1 MENLEKTKIT
11 KILSTILIVILLF
24 NVFSPCLSF
33 AAYKQDGQDK
43 YNVLRVSNITKSSS
57 GNYVFYVEYAAIAD
71 TYIGSFD
78 MSLSY
83 DTSKFATARKDTGA
97 ANTSVARVTDTN
109 SDCFTFQTKTAS
121 NGSIRMLG
129 TTTDWWCATDDGDSS
144 TSFGSELSIFKV
156 YFYLL
161 DPSQWKLDGSKEI
174 TSDMISLK
182 STASSQTGYKQRI
195 AQDVDGTSPTYI
207 TDTKYLATEG
217 FAEKEKTVSSI
228 SVKTNPSK
236 TTYEHDDTI
245 NLAGGV
251 LKVTYDDNSTED
263 ISMTDSNVKITKPS
277 TGKADVNNQTITI
290 SYKGKTTTLKLNV
303 TDPVK
308 SLAVATPMTK
318 VEYNHG
324 ETFNFTGLS
333 LKATKK
339 SGATINL
346 TPSSSGVTKSETTA
360 NVNSANFT
368 KTSAEGTVPVS
379 GIQKITFTYE
389 GKTTTQSVAVND
401 TISSIALTKQ
411 PTKTVYKQGENLDL
425 TGAVVQVTLGS
436 GGKANIN
443 LPDGS
448 VTVSTYNPSTTGS
461 KQHLTVKLGTAT
473 ASNTIDVE
481 AYNYISNST
490 LVKPSKTSYKY
501 GEALDLKGGK
511 LDFTWKSGN
520 MTNASLTTDMVSGYS
535 ATKLGTQTITV
546 KYNAKYTLSD
556 GNTVTDTIT
565 KTFTISV
572 DNEAKSIEITPPSK
586 TQYNYGSKL
595 DLAGGKIS
603 VKYAD
608 GTTENVTMTADMI
621 TEDDGSTVNMSPD
634 VTSFVDNKYSK
645 TLKISYTEDE
655 ATKTVN
661 YPITIIND
669 IKSIAMHTTPTKTKY
684 NVNDTL
690 DVTNGEIKIVR
701 AVGNPEIK
709 TITSNMVSGFDSSK
723 ENTKLPLTVS
733 YTENGITKTTT
744 YNVSVED
751 TVTAVSMK
759 NTPKTDY
766 KYNEPLDLSNGTITI
781 TKGSGTKDIAITKDM
796 VSGYDPTKL
805 GKQTLTITY
814 GGKTTSYE
822 VNVKDYVTG
831 ISITPNAITGKY
843 NSELQN
849 LINDNNIMYTITY
862 AKAGAKT
869 PTALTESMVSGYN
882 KTKVTDQTLT
892 ITYQDTDI
900 ASATN
905 GQQFKANLKVSLSNP
920 TQSIVIKQKPTKT
933 EYGYGDTIDLSNGK
947 ITITKANGDTEEKA
961 LTDSSVEVTETD
973 GSAVDL
979 SKVTFGKDNTATK
992 TIKVTYDGKDTTYQI
1007 KITNKITGIKM
1018 HTTPKAQ
1025 YNVNDAL
1032 DLTTDG
1038 SNPGEILVTRQT
1050 GTPSVVSIK
1059 DSNVKVTGFD
1069 SSKENTKLPLT
1080 VSYTENGE
1088 TKTTTYD
1095 VSIKDTVTA
1104 IKISQTPKTNY
1115 KYNEELDVSTGKIKI
1130 TKGSGTTTIPMTASM
1145 VTGYDKTKLGDQEL
1159 TVTYGGKTEKYKVNV
1174 KDYVTGISINPSSIT
1189 GKYGTELEKIINDN
1203 DIIYTVTY
1211 AKAGAKSP
1219 KALTESMV
1227 AGYNKTSLTAQ
1238 NLTVT
1243 YTDQDTNS
1251 YTNGKTFTTNLSV
1264 KLENEISKVTITP
1277 PTKTE
1282 YNHGDQIDL
1291 TGGKITV
1298 TYTDGTTK
1306 EEPITS
1312 ATVTEKDGG
1321 APNMSPTAAEYGSGN
1336 TVNKKLTFKYTAS
1349 NGVTG
1354 TVDYPIT
1361 IKDYIKSIT
1370 MHTTPTKT
1378 KYNVNDLLDVTN
1390 GEIKI
1395 IRASGKAEIKELT
1408 EEMVSGF
1415 DSSKENTKLPLTV
1428 SYTENG
1434 ITKTTTYNVSVE
1446 DTVTAVSMKNTP
1458 KTDYKYNEPLDLSNG
1473 TITITKGSGTK
1484 DIAITKDM
1492 VSGYDPTKLGKQT
1505 LTITYGGKTTSYE
1518 VNVKDYVTGISITP
1532 NAITGKYNSELQNL
1546 INDNNIMYTITY
1558 AKAGAKTPTALTESM
1573 VSGYNKTKVTDQTL
1587 TITYQDTDIAS
1598 ATNGQQFKANLKVS
1612 LSNPTQSIVIKQKP
1626 TKTEYGYGDTIDLS
1640 NGKITITK
1648 ANGDTEEK
1656 ALTDSSVE
1664 VTETDGSAVD
1674 LSKVTFGKDNTATKT
1689 IKVTYDGKD
1698 TTYQIK
1704 ITNKITGIKM
1714 HTTPKAQYNVND
1726 ALDLTTDGSN
1736 PGEILVT
1743 RQTGT
1748 PSVVSI
1754 KDSNVK
1760 VTGFDSSKENT
1771 KLPLTVSYTENGE
1784 TKTTT
1789 YDVSIKD
1796 TVTAIKISQTPKT
1809 NYKYNEELDVST
1821 GKIKITKGSGTTT
1834 IPMTASMVTGYDKTK
1849 LGDQELT
1856 VTYGGKTE
1864 KYKVNVKDY
1873 VTGISINPSSITGK
1887 YGTELEKIINDNDII
1902 YTVTYAKAGAKSPKA
1917 LTESMVA
1924 GYNKTSL
1931 TAQNLTV
1938 TYTDQDTNSYTNGK
1952 TFTTNLSVKLENEIS
1967 KVTIT
1972 PPTKTEYN
1980 HGDQI
1985 DLTGGKITVTYTD
1998 GTTKEE
2004 PITSAIVTEKDGGA
2018 PNMSPTISEYGKGNT
2033 VNKTLTLK
2041 YTAEKGVTGTVDYQ
2055 IKINDLIKTIEI
2067 KTTPTKTR
2075 YNVNEELD
2083 VTDGK
2088 INITRLSG
2096 RTEIKEITKEMVS
2109 GFDSSKENRELPLT
2123 VSCTEN
2129 GITKTTTYKVSVEDQ
2144 ITSMK
2149 IIQTP
2154 KTNYKYNEELDVSTG
2169 KIEITK
2175 GSGTTTIPITPSMVT
2190 GYDKTK
2196 LGDQELTVTYG
2207 GKTEKY
2213 KVNVKDYVTGV
2224 ILTPPTKVKY
2234 EYGEAL
2240 ELTGGNI
2247 QEVMASGAA
2256 TSPVAL
2262 TDSKV
2267 TISGYNPKQEGA
2279 QTIDVIYKGQKE
2291 QFGVIV
2297 ENNIQSI
2304 IMKNTPKTEYK
2315 YGEPLNIAGGTIE
2328 TIRSN
2333 GAKETINITTSMVT
2347 GYNPNK
2353 IGKQKITVTYKD
2365 KTTAY
2370 EVDVKD
2376 YIEDIDIVKP
2386 NKLVY
2391 EIGEKID
2398 LTGGKVKPI
2407 MASKT
2412 ATTPVA
2418 MTNSEV
2424 QIEGFDTSTEGAKT
2438 IKVTYK
2444 GHTKTFG
2451 ITVIDQ
2457 TSSMTIKTLP
2467 NKLEYKYG
2475 ESLDLTGGT
2484 IEFKQ
2489 GSETKIINI
2498 TKDMITGY
2506 NSKKIGNQTLKVT
2519 YEGLTQEFI
2528 VNVKDYITKL
2538 ELKKPEKKDYEYG
2551 ENLDL
2556 TGGTIS
2562 IITASGKVDEKID
2575 ITASMISGYDKTKE
2589 GTQTITVEYKG
2600 LQGKFQVSVKD
2611 KIKAISLNNEPN
2623 KINYKY
2629 GEALDITGATID
2641 IIKSSGIY
2649 TIPVTDEMISGYNPQ
2664 NSGLQVV
2671 TITYK
2676 GFKTKF
2682 LVLVTEKEEVKE
2694 PEQEE
2699 IKQEEPKTEV
2709 IKTVTKNKTIIINN
2723 NTKEDKEEQ
2732 PTEEKVETPIN
2743 EENNQ
2748 KPNTEPT
2755 EEKETATLGVKD
2767 EKIKGNKQ
2775 IAEAI
2780 GIAGL
2785 ILLLLLLFFKRN
2797 VKIYVEEDG
2806 EFVLGGIDKL
2816 TKKHPEL
2823 NVDEYLDG
2831 ETYPNKVKIH
2841 LSDTISEKLDGK
2853 EIQIKHRGKII
2864 KIKIVYDDK
2873 PYELILK

>member
-11 KILSTILIVILLF
+11 KILSTILIVILLI

-43 YNVLRVSNITKSSS
+43 YNVLRVSDITKSSS

-78 MSLSY
+78 ISLSY

-97 ANTSVARVTDTN
+97 ANTSVARVTYTN
-109 SDCFTFQTKTAS
+109 SDCFTFQTKTVS
-121 NGSIRMLG
+121 NGGIRMLG

-144 TSFGSELSIFKV
+144 ASFGKELSIFKV

-182 STASSQTGYKQRI
+182 PTVSSKTGYKQRI

-207 TDTKYLATEG
+207 TDVKYLATEG

-263 ISMTDSNVKITKPS
+263 ISMTDSNVKITKPT

-308 SLAVATPMTK
+308 SLAVATPMSK

-324 ETFNFTGLS
+324 ETFDFTGLA

-401 TISSIALTKQ
+401 TISSIALIKQ
-411 PTKTVYKQGENLDL
+411 PTKTIYKQGENLDL

-501 GEALDLKGGK
+501 GEALDLKAGK

-520 MTNASLTTDMVSGYS
+520 MTNASLTADMVSGYS

-565 KTFTISV
+565 KTFTVSV

-595 DLAGGKIS
+595 ELAGGKIS
-603 VKYAD
+603 VRYAD

-723 ENTKLPLTVS
+723 ENTNLPLTVS
-733 YTENGITKTTT
+733 YTENGIRKTTT

-751 TVTAVSMK
+751 
-759 NTPKTDY
+759 
-766 KYNEPLDLSNGTITI
+766 
-781 TKGSGTKDIAITKDM
+781 
-796 VSGYDPTKL
+796 
-805 GKQTLTITY
+805 Q
-814 GGKTTSYE
+814 
-822 VNVKDYVTG
+822 
-831 ISITPNAITGKY
+831 
-843 NSELQN
+843 
-849 LINDNNIMYTITY
+849 
-862 AKAGAKT
+862 
-869 PTALTESMVSGYN
+869 
-882 KTKVTDQTLT
+882 
-892 ITYQDTDI
+892 
-900 ASATN
+900 
-905 GQQFKANLKVSLSNP
+905 
-920 TQSIVIKQKPTKT
+920 
-933 EYGYGDTIDLSNGK
+933 
-947 ITITKANGDTEEKA
+947 
-961 LTDSSVEVTETD
+961 
-973 GSAVDL
+973 
-979 SKVTFGKDNTATK
+979 
-992 TIKVTYDGKDTTYQI
+992 
-1007 KITNKITGIKM
+1007 
-1018 HTTPKAQ
+1018 
-1025 YNVNDAL
+1025 
-1032 DLTTDG
+1032 
-1038 SNPGEILVTRQT
+1038 
-1050 GTPSVVSIK
+1050 
-1059 DSNVKVTGFD
+1059 
-1069 SSKENTKLPLT
+1069 
-1080 VSYTENGE
+1080 
-1088 TKTTTYD
+1088 
-1095 VSIKDTVTA
+1095 VTA
-1104 IKISQTPKTNY
+1104 IKIVQAPKTGY
-1115 KYNEELDVSTGKIKI
+1115 KYNEELDVSTGKIEI

-1174 KDYVTGISINPSSIT
+1174 KDYVTGISITPNAIT
-1189 GKYGTELEKIINDN
+1189 GTYNDELGTLINDN
-1203 DIIYTVTY
+1203 DITYTVTY

-1219 KALTESMV
+1219 VALTESMV
-1227 AGYNKTSLTAQ
+1227 TGYNKTSLTDQ
-1238 NLTVT
+1238 NSTVT
-1243 YTDQDTNS
+1243 YTDQDANS

-1264 KLENEISKVTITP
+1264 RLENEISKVTITP

-1282 YNHGDQIDL
+1282 YNHGDQINL

-1321 APNMSPTAAEYGSGN
+1321 APNMSPTSAEYGSKN
-1336 TVNKKLTFKYTAS
+1336 TVNKTLTFKYTS
-1349 NGVTG
+1349 PNGVTG
-1354 TVDYPIT
+1354 TVNYPII

-1434 ITKTTTYNVSVE
+1434 ETKTTTYDVSIK

-1458 KTDYKYNEPLDLSNG
+1458 KTEYKYNEPLDLING
-1473 TITITKGSGTK
+1473 TISVTKGSGTK
-1484 DIAITKDM
+1484 DIAITDNM
-1492 VSGYDPTKLGKQT
+1492 VSGYDQTKLGKQT
-1505 LTITYGGKTTSYE
+1505 ITITYGGKTTSYE
-1518 VNVKDYVTGISITP
+1518 VNVKDYVTGISINP
-1532 NAITGKYNSELQNL
+1532 NAITGTYNDE
-1546 INDNNIMYTITY
+1546 I
-1558 AKAGAKTPTALTESM
+1558 
-1573 VSGYNKTKVTDQTL
+1573 
-1587 TITYQDTDIAS
+1587 
-1598 ATNGQQFKANLKVS
+1598 
-1612 LSNPTQSIVIKQKP
+1612 
-1626 TKTEYGYGDTIDLS
+1626 
-1640 NGKITITK
+1640 
-1648 ANGDTEEK
+1648 EK
-1656 ALTDSSVE
+1656 L
-1664 VTETDGSAVD
+1664 
-1674 LSKVTFGKDNTATKT
+1674 
-1689 IKVTYDGKD
+1689 
-1698 TTYQIK
+1698 
-1704 ITNKITGIKM
+1704 
-1714 HTTPKAQYNVND
+1714 
-1726 ALDLTTDGSN
+1726 
-1736 PGEILVT
+1736 
-1743 RQTGT
+1743 
-1748 PSVVSI
+1748 
-1754 KDSNVK
+1754 
-1760 VTGFDSSKENT
+1760 
-1771 KLPLTVSYTENGE
+1771 
-1784 TKTTT
+1784 
-1789 YDVSIKD
+1789 
-1796 TVTAIKISQTPKT
+1796 
-1809 NYKYNEELDVST
+1809 
-1821 GKIKITKGSGTTT
+1821 
-1834 IPMTASMVTGYDKTK
+1834 
-1849 LGDQELT
+1849 
-1856 VTYGGKTE
+1856 
-1864 KYKVNVKDY
+1864 
-1873 VTGISINPSSITGK
+1873 
-1887 YGTELEKIINDNDII
+1887 INDNDIS
-1902 YTVTYAKAGAKSPKA
+1902 YTVTYAKAGAKSPVA
-1917 LTESMVA
+1917 LTESMVT

-1931 TAQNLTV
+1931 TDQNSTV

-1952 TFTTNLSVKLENEIS
+1952 TFTTNLSVKLKNEIS

-1972 PPTKTEYN
+1972 KPTKTEYN

-2004 PITSAIVTEKDGGA
+2004 PITSAVITEKDGGSL
-2018 PNMSPTISEYGKGNT
+2018 NMNPTISEYGKDNK
-2033 VNKTLTLK
+2033 VSKTLTLK
-2041 YTAEKGVTGTVDYQ
+2041 YTANNGIIGTASYPITITNTIQSVAIETLPTKVKYNVKETLDTTGGRLKITRATGTTE
-2055 IKINDLIKTIEI
+2055 TI
-2067 KTTPTKTR
+2067 
-2075 YNVNEELD
+2075 D
-2083 VTDGK
+2083 
-2088 INITRLSG
+2088 
-2096 RTEIKEITKEMVS
+2096 ITKEMIS
-2109 GFDSSKENRELPLT
+2109 GFDSSKENTKLPLT
-2123 VSCTEN
+2123 ISYTEN
-2129 GITKTTTYKVSVEDQ
+2129 GVTKTTTFTISVEDP
-2144 ITSMK
+2144 IISMEIK
-2149 IIQTP
+2149 TTP
-2154 KTNYKYNEELDVSTG
+2154 KTEYKYGEPLDLSNGIITIVRPSGPEE
-2169 KIEITK
+2169 KQITEE
-2175 GSGTTTIPITPSMVT
+2175 MVT
-2190 GYDKTK
+2190 GYEPTK
-2196 LGDQELTVTYG
+2196 IGEQELTIKYG
-2207 GKTEKY
+2207 GQELKY
-2213 KVNVKDYVTGV
+2213 KVNVKDYITGI

-2240 ELTGGNI
+2240 DLTGGNI
-2247 QEVMASGAA
+2247 QEVMASGTT
-2256 TSPVAL
+2256 TSQVAL
-2262 TDSKV
+2262 TDSQI
-2267 TISGYNPKQEGA
+2267 TISGYNPKQEGT

-2304 IMKNTPKTEYK
+2304 IMKTTPKTEYK
-2315 YGEPLNIAGGTIE
+2315 YGEPLNITGGTIE

-2365 KTTAY
+2365 KTTSY

-2391 EIGEKID
+2391 KIGEKID
-2398 LTGGKVKPI
+2398 LTDGKVKPI

-2424 QIEGFDTSTEGAKT
+2424 RIEGFDTSTEGAKT

-2444 GHTKTFG
+2444 GYTKSFG
-2451 ITVIDQ
+2451 ITVINQ

-2475 ESLDLTGGT
+2475 EQLDLTGGT

-2489 GSETKIINI
+2489 GNETKILNI
-2498 TKDMITGY
+2498 TKDMVTGY
-2506 NSKKIGNQTLKVT
+2506 NSKKIGNQTLTVT

-2528 VNVKDYITKL
+2528 VNVKNYITKL
-2538 ELKKPEKKDYEYG
+2538 ELKKPEKTDYEYG

-2562 IITASGKVDEKID
+2562 IITASGKVDEKTD
-2575 ITASMISGYDKTKE
+2575 MTASMISGYDKTKE

-2623 KINYKY
+2623 KVNYKN

-2641 IIKSSGIY
+2641 IIKSSGIN
-2649 TIPVTDEMISGYNPQ
+2649 TIPVTYEMISGYNPQ

-2682 LVLVTEKEEVKE
+2682 LVLVAEKEEVKE

-2699 IKQEEPKTEV
+2699 IKEEPKQEEIKQEEPKTEI

-2723 NTKEDKEEQ
+2723 DTKEDKEEQ
-2732 PTEEKVETPIN
+2732 PTEEKVEAPIN

-2748 KPNTEPT
+2748 KPNTEST
-2755 EEKETATLGVKD
+2755 EEKETATLGVED
-2767 EKIKGNKQ
+2767 EKVKGNKQ
-2775 IAEAI
+2775 IATAI

-2785 ILLLLLLFFKRN
+2785 ILLLLLLLFKRN

-2823 NVDEYLDG
+2823 NIDEYLDG

-2853 EIQIKHRGKII
+2853 EIKIKHRGKII
-2864 KIKIVYDDK
+2864 KIKIDYDDK
-2873 PYELILK
+2873 PYEIILK

>member
-11 KILSTILIVILLF
+11 KILSTILIVILLI

-43 YNVLRVSNITKSSS
+43 YNVLRVSDITKSSS

-78 MSLSY
+78 ISLSY

-97 ANTSVARVTDTN
+97 ANTSVARVTYTN
-109 SDCFTFQTKTAS
+109 SDCFTFQTKTVS
-121 NGSIRMLG
+121 NGGIRMLG

-156 YFYLL
+156 YFYIL

-182 STASSQTGYKQRI
+182 PTASSQTGYKQRI

-207 TDTKYLATEG
+207 TDVKYLATEG

-236 TTYEHDDTI
+236 KTYEHGDKI

-251 LKVTYDDNSTED
+251 LKVTYEDNSTED
-263 ISMTDSNVKITKPS
+263 ISMTDSNVKITKPT

-308 SLAVATPMTK
+308 SLAVATPMNK

-324 ETFNFTGLS
+324 ETFDFTGLA

-389 GKTTTQSVAVND
+389 GKTTAQSVAVND

-411 PTKTVYKQGENLDL
+411 PTKTIYKQGENLDL

-448 VTVSTYNPSTTGS
+448 VTVSAYNPSTTGS

-546 KYNAKYTLSD
+546 KYNAKYALSD

-565 KTFTISV
+565 KTFTVSV

-595 DLAGGKIS
+595 ELAGGKIS
-603 VKYAD
+603 VRYAD

-723 ENTKLPLTVS
+723 ENTNLPLTVSYTENGIRKTTTYNVSVEDQVTAIKIVQAPKTGYKYNEELDVSTGKIEITKGSGTTTIPMTASMVTGYDKTKLGDQELTVTYGGKTEKYKVNVKDYVTGISITPNAITGTYNDELGTLINDNDVTYTVTYAKAGAKSPVALTESMVSGYNKTSVTDQNLIVTYTDQDTNSYTNRKTFTTNLSVKLENEISKVTITPPTKTEYNQGDQIDLTGGKITVTYTDGTTKEEPITSATVTEKDGGAPNMSPTAAEYGSGNIVNKTLTFKYTASNGVTGTVNYPITIKDYIKSITMHTTPTKTKYNVNDLLDVTNGEIKIIRASGKAEIKELTEEMVSGFDSSKENTKLPLTVS
-733 YTENGITKTTT
+733 YTENEITKTTT

-751 TVTAVSMK
+751 QVTAIRISQ
-759 NTPKTDY
+759 TPKTSY
-766 KYNEPLDLSNGTITI
+766 KYNEELDVSTGKIEI
-781 TKGSGTKDIAITKDM
+781 TKGSGTTTIPITASM
-796 VSGYDPTKL
+796 VTGYDKTKL
-805 GKQTLTITY
+805 GDQELTVTY
-814 GGKTTSYE
+814 GGKTEKYK

-862 AKAGAKT
+862 AKAGTKT
-869 PTALTESMVSGYN
+869 PTALTESMVAGYN
-882 KTKVTDQTLT
+882 KTSVTNQTLT
-892 ITYQDTDI
+892 VTYVDSDVT
-900 ASATN
+900 SATKT
-905 GQQFKANLKVSLSNP
+905 QTFKTNLKVSLSNP
-920 TQSIVIKQKPTKT
+920 TQSIAIKQNPTKT

-961 LTDSSVEVTETD
+961 LTDSSVKVTETD

-979 SKVTFGKDNTATK
+979 SKVTFGEDNTATK

-1088 TKTTTYD
+1088 TKTTKYD

-1104 IKISQTPKTNY
+1104 VSMKNTPKTEY
-1115 KYNEELDVSTGKIKI
+1115 KYNEQLDLINGTISV
-1130 TKGSGTTTIPMTASM
+1130 TKGSGTKDIAITDNM
-1145 VTGYDKTKLGDQEL
+1145 VSGYDPTKLGKQ
-1159 TVTYGGKTEKYKVNV
+1159 TITITYGGKTTSYEVNV
-1174 KDYVTGISINPSSIT
+1174 KDYVTGISINPNAIT
-1189 GKYGTELEKIINDN
+1189 GTYNDEIEKLINDN
-1203 DIIYTVTY
+1203 DISYTVTY

-1219 KALTESMV
+1219 VALTESMV
-1227 AGYNKTSLTAQ
+1227 TGYNKTSLTDQ
-1238 NLTVT
+1238 NSTVT

-1264 KLENEISKVTITP
+1264 KLKNEISKVTITK

-1312 ATVTEKDGG
+1312 AVITEKDGG
-1321 APNMSPTAAEYGSGN
+1321 SLNMNPTISEYGKD
-1336 TVNKKLTFKYTAS
+1336 NKVSKTLTLKYTAN
-1349 NGVTG
+1349 NGIIG
-1354 TVDYPIT
+1354 TASYPIT
-1361 IKDYIKSIT
+1361 ITNTIQSVAIET
-1370 MHTTPTKT
+1370 LPTKV
-1378 KYNVNDLLDVTN
+1378 KYNVKETLDTT
-1390 GEIKI
+1390 GGKLKI
-1395 IRASGKAEIKELT
+1395 TRATGTTETIDITKE
-1408 EEMVSGF
+1408 MISGF
-1415 DSSKENTKLPLTV
+1415 DSSKENTKLPLTI

-1434 ITKTTTYNVSVE
+1434 VTKTTTFTISVE
-1446 DTVTAVSMKNTP
+1446 DPIISMEIKTTP
-1458 KTDYKYNEPLDLSNG
+1458 KTEYKYGEPLDLSNG
-1473 TITITKGSGTK
+1473 IITIVRPSG
-1484 DIAITKDM
+1484 
-1492 VSGYDPTKLGKQT
+1492 PEEKQ
-1505 LTITYGGKTTSYE
+1505 I
-1518 VNVKDYVTGISITP
+1518 
-1532 NAITGKYNSELQNL
+1532 
-1546 INDNNIMYTITY
+1546 
-1558 AKAGAKTPTALTESM
+1558 
-1573 VSGYNKTKVTDQTL
+1573 
-1587 TITYQDTDIAS
+1587 
-1598 ATNGQQFKANLKVS
+1598 
-1612 LSNPTQSIVIKQKP
+1612 
-1626 TKTEYGYGDTIDLS
+1626 
-1640 NGKITITK
+1640 
-1648 ANGDTEEK
+1648 TEE
-1656 ALTDSSVE
+1656 
-1664 VTETDGSAVD
+1664 
-1674 LSKVTFGKDNTATKT
+1674 
-1689 IKVTYDGKD
+1689 
-1698 TTYQIK
+1698 
-1704 ITNKITGIKM
+1704 
-1714 HTTPKAQYNVND
+1714 
-1726 ALDLTTDGSN
+1726 
-1736 PGEILVT
+1736 
-1743 RQTGT
+1743 
-1748 PSVVSI
+1748 
-1754 KDSNVK
+1754 
-1760 VTGFDSSKENT
+1760 
-1771 KLPLTVSYTENGE
+1771 
-1784 TKTTT
+1784 
-1789 YDVSIKD
+1789 
-1796 TVTAIKISQTPKT
+1796 
-1809 NYKYNEELDVST
+1809 
-1821 GKIKITKGSGTTT
+1821 
-1834 IPMTASMVTGYDKTK
+1834 MVTGYEPTK
-1849 LGDQELT
+1849 IGEQELT
-1856 VTYGGKTE
+1856 IKYGGQE
-1864 KYKVNVKDY
+1864 LKYKVNVKDY
-1873 VTGISINPSSITGK
+1873 ITGI
-1887 YGTELEKIINDNDII
+1887 
-1902 YTVTYAKAGAKSPKA
+1902 
-1917 LTESMVA
+1917 
-1924 GYNKTSL
+1924 
-1931 TAQNLTV
+1931 
-1938 TYTDQDTNSYTNGK
+1938 
-1952 TFTTNLSVKLENEIS
+1952 
-1967 KVTIT
+1967 
-1972 PPTKTEYN
+1972 
-1980 HGDQI
+1980 
-1985 DLTGGKITVTYTD
+1985 
-1998 GTTKEE
+1998 
-2004 PITSAIVTEKDGGA
+2004 
-2018 PNMSPTISEYGKGNT
+2018 
-2033 VNKTLTLK
+2033 
-2041 YTAEKGVTGTVDYQ
+2041 
-2055 IKINDLIKTIEI
+2055 
-2067 KTTPTKTR
+2067 
-2075 YNVNEELD
+2075 
-2083 VTDGK
+2083 
-2088 INITRLSG
+2088 
-2096 RTEIKEITKEMVS
+2096 
-2109 GFDSSKENRELPLT
+2109 
-2123 VSCTEN
+2123 
-2129 GITKTTTYKVSVEDQ
+2129 
-2144 ITSMK
+2144 
-2149 IIQTP
+2149 
-2154 KTNYKYNEELDVSTG
+2154 
-2169 KIEITK
+2169 
-2175 GSGTTTIPITPSMVT
+2175 
-2190 GYDKTK
+2190 
-2196 LGDQELTVTYG
+2196 
-2207 GKTEKY
+2207 
-2213 KVNVKDYVTGV
+2213 

-2240 ELTGGNI
+2240 DLTGGNI
-2247 QEVMASGAA
+2247 QEVMASGAT

-2304 IMKNTPKTEYK
+2304 IMKTTPKTEYK
-2315 YGEPLNIAGGTIE
+2315 YGEPLNITGGTIE

-2365 KTTAY
+2365 KTTSY

-2391 EIGEKID
+2391 KIGEKID
-2398 LTGGKVKPI
+2398 LTDGKVKPI

-2444 GHTKTFG
+2444 GYTKSFG
-2451 ITVIDQ
+2451 ITVINQ

-2475 ESLDLTGGT
+2475 EQLDLTGGT

-2489 GSETKIINI
+2489 GNETKILNI
-2498 TKDMITGY
+2498 TKDMVTGY
-2506 NSKKIGNQTLKVT
+2506 NSKKIGNQTLTVT

-2538 ELKKPEKKDYEYG
+2538 KLEKPEKTDYEYG

-2562 IITASGKVDEKID
+2562 IITASGKVDEKTD
-2575 ITASMISGYDKTKE
+2575 MTASMISGYDKTKE

-2623 KINYKY
+2623 KINYKN

-2641 IIKSSGIY
+2641 IIKSSGIN
-2649 TIPVTDEMISGYNPQ
+2649 TIPVTYEMISGYNPQ

-2682 LVLVTEKEEVKE
+2682 LVLVAEKEEVKE

-2699 IKQEEPKTEV
+2699 IKEEPKQEEIKQEEPKTEI

-2723 NTKEDKEEQ
+2723 DTKEDKEEQ
-2732 PTEEKVETPIN
+2732 PTEEKVEAPIN

-2748 KPNTEPT
+2748 KPNTKST
-2755 EEKETATLGVKD
+2755 EEKETATLGVED
-2767 EKIKGNKQ
+2767 EKVKGNKQ
-2775 IAEAI
+2775 IATAI

-2785 ILLLLLLFFKRN
+2785 ILLLLLLLFKRN

-2823 NVDEYLDG
+2823 NIDEYLDG

-2853 EIQIKHRGKII
+2853 EIKIKHRGKII

-2873 PYELILK
+2873 PYEIILK

>member
-11 KILSTILIVILLF
+11 KILSTILIVILLI

-43 YNVLRVSNITKSSS
+43 YNVLRVSDITKSSS

-78 MSLSY
+78 ISLSY

-97 ANTSVARVTDTN
+97 ANTSVARVTYTN
-109 SDCFTFQTKTAS
+109 SDCFTFQTKTVS
-121 NGSIRMLG
+121 NGGIRMLG
-129 TTTDWWCATDDGDSS
+129 TTTDWWRATDDGDSS
-144 TSFGSELSIFKV
+144 ASFGSELSIFKV
-156 YFYLL
+156 YFYIL

-182 STASSQTGYKQRI
+182 PTASSQTGYKQRI
-195 AQDVDGTSPTYI
+195 AQDIDGTSPTYI
-207 TDTKYLATEG
+207 TNTKYLATEG
-217 FAEKEKTVSSI
+217 FTEKEKSVNSI

-263 ISMTDSNVKITKPS
+263 ISMTDSNVKITKPT

-308 SLAVATPMTK
+308 SLAVATPMSK

-324 ETFNFTGLS
+324 ETFDFTGLA

-411 PTKTVYKQGENLDL
+411 PTKTIYKQGENLNL

-461 KQHLTVKLGTAT
+461 KQHLIVKLGTAT
-473 ASNTIDVE
+473 ASDTIDVE
-481 AYNYISNST
+481 AYNYISKST

-565 KTFTISV
+565 KTFTVSV

-603 VKYAD
+603 VRYAD

-723 ENTKLPLTVS
+723 ENTNLPLTVS
-733 YTENGITKTTT
+733 YTENGIRKTTT

-751 TVTAVSMK
+751 
-759 NTPKTDY
+759 
-766 KYNEPLDLSNGTITI
+766 
-781 TKGSGTKDIAITKDM
+781 
-796 VSGYDPTKL
+796 
-805 GKQTLTITY
+805 Q
-814 GGKTTSYE
+814 
-822 VNVKDYVTG
+822 
-831 ISITPNAITGKY
+831 
-843 NSELQN
+843 
-849 LINDNNIMYTITY
+849 
-862 AKAGAKT
+862 
-869 PTALTESMVSGYN
+869 
-882 KTKVTDQTLT
+882 
-892 ITYQDTDI
+892 
-900 ASATN
+900 
-905 GQQFKANLKVSLSNP
+905 
-920 TQSIVIKQKPTKT
+920 
-933 EYGYGDTIDLSNGK
+933 
-947 ITITKANGDTEEKA
+947 
-961 LTDSSVEVTETD
+961 
-973 GSAVDL
+973 
-979 SKVTFGKDNTATK
+979 
-992 TIKVTYDGKDTTYQI
+992 
-1007 KITNKITGIKM
+1007 
-1018 HTTPKAQ
+1018 
-1025 YNVNDAL
+1025 
-1032 DLTTDG
+1032 
-1038 SNPGEILVTRQT
+1038 
-1050 GTPSVVSIK
+1050 
-1059 DSNVKVTGFD
+1059 
-1069 SSKENTKLPLT
+1069 
-1080 VSYTENGE
+1080 
-1088 TKTTTYD
+1088 
-1095 VSIKDTVTA
+1095 VTA
-1104 IKISQTPKTNY
+1104 IKIVQAPKTGY
-1115 KYNEELDVSTGKIKI
+1115 KYNEELDVSTGKIEI

-1174 KDYVTGISINPSSIT
+1174 KDYVTGISITPNAIT
-1189 GKYGTELEKIINDN
+1189 GTYNDELGTLINDN
-1203 DIIYTVTY
+1203 DITYTVTY

-1219 KALTESMV
+1219 VALTESMV
-1227 AGYNKTSLTAQ
+1227 TGYNKTSLTDQ
-1238 NLTVT
+1238 NSTVT
-1243 YTDQDTNS
+1243 YTDQDANS

-1264 KLENEISKVTITP
+1264 RLENEISKVTITP

-1282 YNHGDQIDL
+1282 YNHGDQINL

-1321 APNMSPTAAEYGSGN
+1321 APNMSPTSAEYGSKN
-1336 TVNKKLTFKYTAS
+1336 TVNKTLTFKYTS
-1349 NGVTG
+1349 PNGVTG
-1354 TVDYPIT
+1354 TVNYPII

-1446 DTVTAVSMKNTP
+1446 DQVTAIRISQTP
-1458 KTDYKYNEPLDLSNG
+1458 KTSYKYNEELDVSTG
-1473 TITITKGSGTK
+1473 KIEITKGSGTTT
-1484 DIAITKDM
+1484 IPMTASM
-1492 VSGYDPTKLGKQT
+1492 VTGYDKTKLGDQE
-1505 LTITYGGKTTSYE
+1505 LTVTYGGRTEKYT

-1532 NAITGKYNSELQNL
+1532 NEITGKYNSELQNL

-1573 VSGYNKTKVTDQTL
+1573 VAGYNKTSVTNQTL
-1587 TITYQDTDIAS
+1587 TVTYVDSDVTS
-1598 ATNGQQFKANLKVS
+1598 ATKTQTFKTNLKVS
-1612 LSNPTQSIVIKQKP
+1612 LSNPTQSIAIKQNP

-1656 ALTDSSVE
+1656 ALTDSSVK

-1674 LSKVTFGKDNTATKT
+1674 LSKVTFGEDNTATKT

-1743 RQTGT
+1743 RQTET

-1754 KDSNVK
+1754 TESNVK

-1796 TVTAIKISQTPKT
+1796 TVTAVSMKNTPKT
-1809 NYKYNEELDVST
+1809 EYKYNEPLDLINGTISV
-1821 GKIKITKGSGTTT
+1821 TKGSGTKDIAITDN
-1834 IPMTASMVTGYDKTK
+1834 MVSGYDQTK
-1849 LGDQELT
+1849 LGKQT
-1856 VTYGGKTE
+1856 ITITYGGKTTSYE
-1864 KYKVNVKDY
+1864 VNVKDY
-1873 VTGISINPSSITGK
+1873 VTGISINPNAITGT
-1887 YGTELEKIINDNDII
+1887 YNDEIEKLINDNDIS
-1902 YTVTYAKAGAKSPKA
+1902 YTVTYAKAGAKSPVA
-1917 LTESMVA
+1917 LTESMVT

-1931 TAQNLTV
+1931 TDQNSTV

-1952 TFTTNLSVKLENEIS
+1952 TFTTNLSVKLKNEIS

-1972 PPTKTEYN
+1972 KPTKTEYN

-2004 PITSAIVTEKDGGA
+2004 PITSAVITEKDGGSL
-2018 PNMSPTISEYGKGNT
+2018 NMNPTISEYGKDNK
-2033 VNKTLTLK
+2033 VSKTLTLK
-2041 YTAEKGVTGTVDYQ
+2041 YTANNGIIGTASYPITITNTIQSVAIETLPTKVKYNVKETLDTTGGRLKITRATGTTE
-2055 IKINDLIKTIEI
+2055 TI
-2067 KTTPTKTR
+2067 
-2075 YNVNEELD
+2075 D
-2083 VTDGK
+2083 
-2088 INITRLSG
+2088 
-2096 RTEIKEITKEMVS
+2096 ITKEMIS
-2109 GFDSSKENRELPLT
+2109 GFDSSKENTKLPLT
-2123 VSCTEN
+2123 ISYTEN
-2129 GITKTTTYKVSVEDQ
+2129 GVTKTTTFTISVEDP
-2144 ITSMK
+2144 IISMEIK
-2149 IIQTP
+2149 TTP
-2154 KTNYKYNEELDVSTG
+2154 KTEYKYGEPLDLSNGIITIVRPSGPEE
-2169 KIEITK
+2169 KQITEE
-2175 GSGTTTIPITPSMVT
+2175 MVT
-2190 GYDKTK
+2190 GYEPTK
-2196 LGDQELTVTYG
+2196 IGEQELTIKYG
-2207 GKTEKY
+2207 GQELKY
-2213 KVNVKDYVTGV
+2213 KVNVKDYITGI

-2240 ELTGGNI
+2240 DLTGGNI
-2247 QEVMASGAA
+2247 QEVMASGTT
-2256 TSPVAL
+2256 TSQVAL
-2262 TDSKV
+2262 TDSQI
-2267 TISGYNPKQEGA
+2267 TISGYNPKQEGT

-2304 IMKNTPKTEYK
+2304 IMKTTPKTEYK
-2315 YGEPLNIAGGTIE
+2315 YGEPLNITGGTIE

-2365 KTTAY
+2365 KTTSY

-2391 EIGEKID
+2391 KIGEKID
-2398 LTGGKVKPI
+2398 LTDGKVKPI

-2424 QIEGFDTSTEGAKT
+2424 RIEGFDTSTEGAKT

-2444 GHTKTFG
+2444 GYTKSFG
-2451 ITVIDQ
+2451 ITVINQ

-2475 ESLDLTGGT
+2475 EQLDLTGGT

-2489 GSETKIINI
+2489 GNETKILNI
-2498 TKDMITGY
+2498 TKDMVTGY
-2506 NSKKIGNQTLKVT
+2506 NSKKIGNQTLTVT

-2528 VNVKDYITKL
+2528 VNVKNYITKL
-2538 ELKKPEKKDYEYG
+2538 ELKKPEKTDYEYG

-2562 IITASGKVDEKID
+2562 IITASGKVDEKTD
-2575 ITASMISGYDKTKE
+2575 MTASMISGYDKTKE

-2623 KINYKY
+2623 KVNYKN

-2641 IIKSSGIY
+2641 IIKSSGIN
-2649 TIPVTDEMISGYNPQ
+2649 TIPVTYEMISGYNPQ

-2682 LVLVTEKEEVKE
+2682 LVLVAEKEEVKE

-2699 IKQEEPKTEV
+2699 IKEEPKQEEIKQEEPKTEI

-2723 NTKEDKEEQ
+2723 DTKEDKEEQ
-2732 PTEEKVETPIN
+2732 PTEEKVEAPIN

-2748 KPNTEPT
+2748 KPNTEST
-2755 EEKETATLGVKD
+2755 EEKETATLGVED
-2767 EKIKGNKQ
+2767 EKVKGNKQ
-2775 IAEAI
+2775 IATAI

-2785 ILLLLLLFFKRN
+2785 ILLLLLLLFKRN

-2823 NVDEYLDG
+2823 NIDEYLDG

-2853 EIQIKHRGKII
+2853 EIKIKHRGKII

>member
-11 KILSTILIVILLF
+11 KILSTILIVILLI

-43 YNVLRVSNITKSSS
+43 YNVLRVSDITKSSS

-78 MSLSY
+78 ISLSY

-97 ANTSVARVTDTN
+97 ANTSVARVTYTN
-109 SDCFTFQTKTAS
+109 SDCFTFQTKNVS

-144 TSFGSELSIFKV
+144 ASFGSELSIFKV

-236 TTYEHDDTI
+236 TTYEHGDTI

-263 ISMTDSNVKITKPS
+263 ISMTDLNVKITKPT

-308 SLAVATPMTK
+308 SLAVATPMNK

-324 ETFNFTGLS
+324 ETFDFTGLA

-360 NVNSANFT
+360 NVNSSNFT

-389 GKTTTQSVAVND
+389 GKTTAQSVAVND

-411 PTKTVYKQGENLDL
+411 PTKTIYKQGENLDL

-520 MTNASLTTDMVSGYS
+520 MTNASLTADMVSGYS

-565 KTFTISV
+565 KTFTVSV

-608 GTTENVTMTADMI
+608 GTTENLTMTVDMI

-645 TLKISYTEDE
+645 TLKILYTEDE

-723 ENTKLPLTVS
+723 ENTNLQLTVS
-733 YTENGITKTTT
+733 YTENGIRKTTT

-751 TVTAVSMK
+751 QVTAIKIVQA
-759 NTPKTDY
+759 PKTGY
-766 KYNEPLDLSNGTITI
+766 KYNEELDVSTGKIEI
-781 TKGSGTKDIAITKDM
+781 TKGSGTTTIPMTASM
-796 VSGYDPTKL
+796 VTGYDKTKL
-805 GKQTLTITY
+805 GDQELTVTY
-814 GGKTTSYE
+814 GGRTEKYT

-831 ISITPNAITGKY
+831 ISITPNEITGKY

-869 PTALTESMVSGYN
+869 PTALTESMVAGYN
-882 KTKVTDQTLT
+882 KTSVTNQTLT
-892 ITYQDTDI
+892 VTYVDSDVT
-900 ASATN
+900 SATKT
-905 GQQFKANLKVSLSNP
+905 QTFKTNLKVSLSNP
-920 TQSIVIKQKPTKT
+920 TQSIAIKQNPTKT

-961 LTDSSVEVTETD
+961 LTDNSVKVTETD

-979 SKVTFGKDNTATK
+979 SKVTFGEDNTATK

-1038 SNPGEILVTRQT
+1038 STPGEILVTRQT
-1050 GTPSVVSIK
+1050 GTPSVVSITE
-1059 DSNVKVTGFD
+1059 SNVKVTGFD
-1069 SSKENTKLPLT
+1069 SSEENTKLPLT

-1088 TKTTTYD
+1088 TKTTKYD

-1104 IKISQTPKTNY
+1104 VSMKNTPKTEY
-1115 KYNEELDVSTGKIKI
+1115 KYNEPLDLINGTISV
-1130 TKGSGTTTIPMTASM
+1130 TKGSGTKDIAITDNM
-1145 VTGYDKTKLGDQEL
+1145 VSGYDPTKLGKQ
-1159 TVTYGGKTEKYKVNV
+1159 TITITYGGKTTNYEVNV
-1174 KDYVTGISINPSSIT
+1174 KDYVTGISINPNAIT
-1189 GKYGTELEKIINDN
+1189 GTYNDEIEKLINDN
-1203 DIIYTVTY
+1203 DISYTVTY

-1219 KALTESMV
+1219 VALTESMV
-1227 AGYNKTSLTAQ
+1227 TGYNKTSLTDQ
-1238 NLTVT
+1238 NSTVT

-1251 YTNGKTFTTNLSV
+1251 YTNGKTFTTNLSI
-1264 KLENEISKVTITP
+1264 KLKNEISKVTITK

-1312 ATVTEKDGG
+1312 AVITEKDGG
-1321 APNMSPTAAEYGSGN
+1321 SLNMNPTISEYGKD
-1336 TVNKKLTFKYTAS
+1336 NKVSKTLTLKYTAN
-1349 NGVTG
+1349 NGIIG
-1354 TVDYPIT
+1354 TASYPIT
-1361 IKDYIKSIT
+1361 ITNTIQSVAIET
-1370 MHTTPTKT
+1370 LPTKV
-1378 KYNVNDLLDVTN
+1378 KYNVKETLDTT
-1390 GEIKI
+1390 GGRLKI
-1395 IRASGKAEIKELT
+1395 TRATGTTETIDITKE
-1408 EEMVSGF
+1408 MISGF
-1415 DSSKENTKLPLTV
+1415 DSSKENTKLPLTI

-1434 ITKTTTYNVSVE
+1434 VTKTTTFTISVE
-1446 DTVTAVSMKNTP
+1446 DPIISMKIKTTP
-1458 KTDYKYNEPLDLSNG
+1458 KTEYKYGEPLDLSNG
-1473 TITITKGSGTK
+1473 IITIVRPSG
-1484 DIAITKDM
+1484 
-1492 VSGYDPTKLGKQT
+1492 PEEKQ
-1505 LTITYGGKTTSYE
+1505 I
-1518 VNVKDYVTGISITP
+1518 
-1532 NAITGKYNSELQNL
+1532 
-1546 INDNNIMYTITY
+1546 
-1558 AKAGAKTPTALTESM
+1558 
-1573 VSGYNKTKVTDQTL
+1573 
-1587 TITYQDTDIAS
+1587 
-1598 ATNGQQFKANLKVS
+1598 
-1612 LSNPTQSIVIKQKP
+1612 
-1626 TKTEYGYGDTIDLS
+1626 
-1640 NGKITITK
+1640 
-1648 ANGDTEEK
+1648 TEE
-1656 ALTDSSVE
+1656 
-1664 VTETDGSAVD
+1664 
-1674 LSKVTFGKDNTATKT
+1674 
-1689 IKVTYDGKD
+1689 
-1698 TTYQIK
+1698 
-1704 ITNKITGIKM
+1704 
-1714 HTTPKAQYNVND
+1714 
-1726 ALDLTTDGSN
+1726 
-1736 PGEILVT
+1736 
-1743 RQTGT
+1743 
-1748 PSVVSI
+1748 
-1754 KDSNVK
+1754 
-1760 VTGFDSSKENT
+1760 
-1771 KLPLTVSYTENGE
+1771 
-1784 TKTTT
+1784 
-1789 YDVSIKD
+1789 
-1796 TVTAIKISQTPKT
+1796 
-1809 NYKYNEELDVST
+1809 
-1821 GKIKITKGSGTTT
+1821 
-1834 IPMTASMVTGYDKTK
+1834 MVTGYEPTK
-1849 LGDQELT
+1849 IGEQELT
-1856 VTYGGKTE
+1856 IKYGGQE
-1864 KYKVNVKDY
+1864 LKYKVNVKDY
-1873 VTGISINPSSITGK
+1873 ITGI
-1887 YGTELEKIINDNDII
+1887 
-1902 YTVTYAKAGAKSPKA
+1902 
-1917 LTESMVA
+1917 
-1924 GYNKTSL
+1924 
-1931 TAQNLTV
+1931 
-1938 TYTDQDTNSYTNGK
+1938 
-1952 TFTTNLSVKLENEIS
+1952 
-1967 KVTIT
+1967 
-1972 PPTKTEYN
+1972 
-1980 HGDQI
+1980 
-1985 DLTGGKITVTYTD
+1985 
-1998 GTTKEE
+1998 
-2004 PITSAIVTEKDGGA
+2004 
-2018 PNMSPTISEYGKGNT
+2018 
-2033 VNKTLTLK
+2033 
-2041 YTAEKGVTGTVDYQ
+2041 
-2055 IKINDLIKTIEI
+2055 
-2067 KTTPTKTR
+2067 
-2075 YNVNEELD
+2075 
-2083 VTDGK
+2083 
-2088 INITRLSG
+2088 
-2096 RTEIKEITKEMVS
+2096 
-2109 GFDSSKENRELPLT
+2109 
-2123 VSCTEN
+2123 
-2129 GITKTTTYKVSVEDQ
+2129 
-2144 ITSMK
+2144 
-2149 IIQTP
+2149 
-2154 KTNYKYNEELDVSTG
+2154 
-2169 KIEITK
+2169 
-2175 GSGTTTIPITPSMVT
+2175 
-2190 GYDKTK
+2190 
-2196 LGDQELTVTYG
+2196 
-2207 GKTEKY
+2207 
-2213 KVNVKDYVTGV
+2213 

-2240 ELTGGNI
+2240 DLTGGNI
-2247 QEVMASGAA
+2247 QEVMASGAT
-2256 TSPVAL
+2256 TSQVAL
-2262 TDSKV
+2262 TDSQI

-2304 IMKNTPKTEYK
+2304 IMKTTPKTEYK
-2315 YGEPLNIAGGTIE
+2315 YGEPLNITGGTIE

-2365 KTTAY
+2365 KTTSY

-2444 GHTKTFG
+2444 GYTKSFG
-2451 ITVIDQ
+2451 ITVINQ

-2475 ESLDLTGGT
+2475 EQLDLTGGT

-2489 GSETKIINI
+2489 GNETKILNI
-2498 TKDMITGY
+2498 TKDMVTGY
-2506 NSKKIGNQTLKVT
+2506 NSKKIGNQTLTVT

-2538 ELKKPEKKDYEYG
+2538 KLEKPEKTDYEYG

-2562 IITASGKVDEKID
+2562 IITASGKVDEKTD
-2575 ITASMISGYDKTKE
+2575 MTASMISGYDKTKE

-2623 KINYKY
+2623 KINYKN

-2641 IIKSSGIY
+2641 IIKSSGIN
-2649 TIPVTDEMISGYNPQ
+2649 TISVTYEMISGYNPQ

-2682 LVLVTEKEEVKE
+2682 LVLVAEKEEVKE

-2699 IKQEEPKTEV
+2699 IKEEPKQEEIKQEEPKTEI

-2723 NTKEDKEEQ
+2723 DTKEDKEEQ
-2732 PTEEKVETPIN
+2732 PTEEKVEAPIN

-2748 KPNTEPT
+2748 KPNTEST
-2755 EEKETATLGVKD
+2755 EEKETATLGVED
-2767 EKIKGNKQ
+2767 EKVKGNKQ
-2775 IAEAI
+2775 IATAI

-2785 ILLLLLLFFKRN
+2785 ILLLLLLLFKRN

-2823 NVDEYLDG
+2823 NIDEYLDG

-2853 EIQIKHRGKII
+2853 EIKIKHRGKII
-2864 KIKIVYDDK
+2864 KIKIDYDDK
-2873 PYELILK
+2873 PYEIILK

>member
-97 ANTSVARVTDTN
+97 ANTVVARVTDTN
-109 SDCFTFQTKTAS
+109 SDYFTFQTKTAS
-121 NGSIRMLG
+121 NGSIRMIG
-129 TTTDWWCATDDGDSS
+129 TTKYWVNATDYGDSS

-161 DPSQWKLDGSKEI
+161 DPSQWRLDGSKEI

-195 AQDVDGTSPTYI
+195 AQDEDGTSPTYI

-346 TPSSSGVTKSETTA
+346 NSSSSGVTKSETTA

-520 MTNASLTTDMVSGYS
+520 MTNASLTADMVSGYS
-535 ATKLGTQTITV
+535 ATKLGTQTVTV

-565 KTFTISV
+565 KTFTVSV

-684 NVNDTL
+684 NVNDAL

-709 TITSNMVSGFDSSK
+709 TITSNMVSGFDSSKENTKLPLTVSYTENGITKTTTYNVSVEDQVTAIRINQTPKTSYKYNENLDVSTGKIEITKGSGTTTIPITPSMVTGYDKTKLGDQELTVIYGGKTEKYKVNVKDYVTGISITPNAITGTYNDELGTLIDDNDITYTVTYAKAGAKSPKAITESMVAGYNKTSLTAQNLTVTYTDQDTNSYTNGKTFTTNLSVKLENEISKVTITPPTKTEYNHGDQIDLTGGKITVTYTDGTTKEEPITSATVTEKDGGAPNMSPTAAEYGSGNTVNKKLTFKYTASNGVTGTANYPVTIKDYIKSITMHTTPTKTKYNVNDLLDVTNGEIKIIRASGKAEIKELTEEMVSGFDSSK

-796 VSGYDPTKL
+796 VSGYDSTKL

-973 GSAVDL
+973 ESAVDL

-1059 DSNVKVTGFD
+1059 DSNVKVIGFD

-1080 VSYTENGE
+1080 VSYTENGI
-1088 TKTTTYD
+1088 TKTTTYN
-1095 VSIKDTVTA
+1095 VSVEDQVTA
-1104 IKISQTPKTNY
+1104 IRINQTPKTSY
-1115 KYNEELDVSTGKIKI
+1115 KYNENLDVSTGKIEI
-1130 TKGSGTTTIPMTASM
+1130 TKGSGTTTIPITPSM

-1159 TVTYGGKTEKYKVNV
+1159 TVIYGGKTEKYKVNV
-1174 KDYVTGISINPSSIT
+1174 KDYVTGISITPNAIT
-1189 GKYGTELEKIINDN
+1189 GTYNDELGTLIDDN
-1203 DIIYTVTY
+1203 DITYTVTY

-1219 KALTESMV
+1219 KAITESMV

-1321 APNMSPTAAEYGSGN
+1321 APNMSPT
-1336 TVNKKLTFKYTAS
+1336 
-1349 NGVTG
+1349 
-1354 TVDYPIT
+1354 
-1361 IKDYIKSIT
+1361 
-1370 MHTTPTKT
+1370 
-1378 KYNVNDLLDVTN
+1378 
-1390 GEIKI
+1390 
-1395 IRASGKAEIKELT
+1395 
-1408 EEMVSGF
+1408 
-1415 DSSKENTKLPLTV
+1415 
-1428 SYTENG
+1428 
-1434 ITKTTTYNVSVE
+1434 
-1446 DTVTAVSMKNTP
+1446 
-1458 KTDYKYNEPLDLSNG
+1458 
-1473 TITITKGSGTK
+1473 
-1484 DIAITKDM
+1484 
-1492 VSGYDPTKLGKQT
+1492 
-1505 LTITYGGKTTSYE
+1505 
-1518 VNVKDYVTGISITP
+1518 
-1532 NAITGKYNSELQNL
+1532 
-1546 INDNNIMYTITY
+1546 
-1558 AKAGAKTPTALTESM
+1558 
-1573 VSGYNKTKVTDQTL
+1573 
-1587 TITYQDTDIAS
+1587 
-1598 ATNGQQFKANLKVS
+1598 
-1612 LSNPTQSIVIKQKP
+1612 
-1626 TKTEYGYGDTIDLS
+1626 
-1640 NGKITITK
+1640 
-1648 ANGDTEEK
+1648 
-1656 ALTDSSVE
+1656 
-1664 VTETDGSAVD
+1664 
-1674 LSKVTFGKDNTATKT
+1674 
-1689 IKVTYDGKD
+1689 
-1698 TTYQIK
+1698 
-1704 ITNKITGIKM
+1704 
-1714 HTTPKAQYNVND
+1714 
-1726 ALDLTTDGSN
+1726 
-1736 PGEILVT
+1736 
-1743 RQTGT
+1743 
-1748 PSVVSI
+1748 
-1754 KDSNVK
+1754 
-1760 VTGFDSSKENT
+1760 
-1771 KLPLTVSYTENGE
+1771 
-1784 TKTTT
+1784 
-1789 YDVSIKD
+1789 
-1796 TVTAIKISQTPKT
+1796 
-1809 NYKYNEELDVST
+1809 
-1821 GKIKITKGSGTTT
+1821 
-1834 IPMTASMVTGYDKTK
+1834 
-1849 LGDQELT
+1849 
-1856 VTYGGKTE
+1856 
-1864 KYKVNVKDY
+1864 
-1873 VTGISINPSSITGK
+1873 
-1887 YGTELEKIINDNDII
+1887 
-1902 YTVTYAKAGAKSPKA
+1902 
-1917 LTESMVA
+1917 
-1924 GYNKTSL
+1924 
-1931 TAQNLTV
+1931 
-1938 TYTDQDTNSYTNGK
+1938 
-1952 TFTTNLSVKLENEIS
+1952 
-1967 KVTIT
+1967 
-1972 PPTKTEYN
+1972 
-1980 HGDQI
+1980 
-1985 DLTGGKITVTYTD
+1985 
-1998 GTTKEE
+1998 
-2004 PITSAIVTEKDGGA
+2004 
-2018 PNMSPTISEYGKGNT
+2018 ISEYGKGNT

-2067 KTTPTKTR
+2067 ETTPTKTR

-2096 RTEIKEITKEMVS
+2096 RTETKEITKEMVS

-2123 VSCTEN
+2123 VSYTEN
-2129 GITKTTTYKVSVEDQ
+2129 GIAKTTTYKVSVEDQ

-2240 ELTGGNI
+2240 DLTGGNI
-2247 QEVMASGAA
+2247 QEVMASGTA

-2262 TDSKV
+2262 TDNKV

-2365 KTTAY
+2365 KTTEY

-2475 ESLDLTGGT
+2475 EQLDLTGGT

-2498 TKDMITGY
+2498 TKDMVTGY
-2506 NSKKIGNQTLKVT
+2506 NSKKIGNQTLTVT

-2538 ELKKPEKKDYEYG
+2538 ELKKPEKTDYEYG

-2562 IITASGKVDEKID
+2562 IITASEKVDEKID

-2649 TIPVTDEMISGYNPQ
+2649 TISVTDEMISGYNPQ

-2699 IKQEEPKTEV
+2699 IKEEPKQEEIKQEEPKTE
-2709 IKTVTKNKTIIINN
+2709 IINN

>member
-11 KILSTILIVILLF
+11 KILSTILIVILLI

-43 YNVLRVSNITKSSS
+43 YNVLRVSDITKSSS

-78 MSLSY
+78 ISLSY

-97 ANTSVARVTDTN
+97 ANTSVARVTYTN
-109 SDCFTFQTKTAS
+109 SDCFTFQTKTVS
-121 NGSIRMLG
+121 NGGIRMLG
-129 TTTDWWCATDDGDSS
+129 TTTDWWRATDDGDSS
-144 TSFGSELSIFKV
+144 ASFGSELSIFKV
-156 YFYLL
+156 YFYIL

-182 STASSQTGYKQRI
+182 PTASSQTGYKQRI
-195 AQDVDGTSPTYI
+195 AQDIDGTSPTYI
-207 TDTKYLATEG
+207 TNTKYLATEG
-217 FAEKEKTVSSI
+217 FAEKEKSVNSI

-263 ISMTDSNVKITKPS
+263 ISMTDSNVKITKPT

-308 SLAVATPMTK
+308 SLAVATPMSK

-324 ETFNFTGLS
+324 ETFDFTGLA

-339 SGATINL
+339 SGTTINL

-411 PTKTVYKQGENLDL
+411 PTKTIYKQGENLDL

-473 ASNTIDVE
+473 ASDTIDVE

-501 GEALDLKGGK
+501 GEALDLKAGK

-520 MTNASLTTDMVSGYS
+520 MTNASLTADMVSGYS

-565 KTFTISV
+565 KTFTVSV

-603 VKYAD
+603 VRYAD
-608 GTTENVTMTADMI
+608 GTTENVTMTTDMI
-621 TEDDGSTVNMSPD
+621 TENDGSTVNMSPD

-684 NVNDTL
+684 NVNDAL

-733 YTENGITKTTT
+733 YTENGIRKTTT

-751 TVTAVSMK
+751 QVTAIRISQ
-759 NTPKTDY
+759 TPKTSY
-766 KYNEPLDLSNGTITI
+766 KYNEELDVSTGKIEI
-781 TKGSGTKDIAITKDM
+781 TKGSGTTTIPMTASM
-796 VSGYDPTKL
+796 VTGYDKTKL
-805 GKQTLTITY
+805 GDQELTVTY
-814 GGKTTSYE
+814 GGRTEKYT

-831 ISITPNAITGKY
+831 ISITPNEITGKY

-869 PTALTESMVSGYN
+869 PTALTESMVAGYN
-882 KTKVTDQTLT
+882 KTSVTNQILT
-892 ITYQDTDI
+892 VTYVDSDVT
-900 ASATN
+900 SATKT
-905 GQQFKANLKVSLSNP
+905 QTFKTNLKVSLSNP
-920 TQSIVIKQKPTKT
+920 TQSIAIKQNPTKT

-947 ITITKANGDTEEKA
+947 ITITKANGDTEEKT
-961 LTDSSVEVTETD
+961 LTDSSVKVTETD

-979 SKVTFGKDNTATK
+979 SKVTFGEDNTATK

-1050 GTPSVVSIK
+1050 GTPSVVSITE
-1059 DSNVKVTGFD
+1059 SNVKVTGFD

-1088 TKTTTYD
+1088 TKTTKYD

-1104 IKISQTPKTNY
+1104 VSMKNTPKTEY
-1115 KYNEELDVSTGKIKI
+1115 KYNEPLDLINGTISV
-1130 TKGSGTTTIPMTASM
+1130 TKGSGTKDIAITDNM
-1145 VTGYDKTKLGDQEL
+1145 VSGYDPTKLGKQ
-1159 TVTYGGKTEKYKVNV
+1159 TITITYGGKTTSYEVNV
-1174 KDYVTGISINPSSIT
+1174 KDYVTGISINPNAIT
-1189 GKYGTELEKIINDN
+1189 GTYNDEIEKLINDN
-1203 DIIYTVTY
+1203 DISYTVTY

-1219 KALTESMV
+1219 VALTESMV
-1227 AGYNKTSLTAQ
+1227 TGYNKTSLTDQ
-1238 NLTVT
+1238 NSTVT

-1264 KLENEISKVTITP
+1264 KLKNEISKVTITK

-1312 ATVTEKDGG
+1312 AVITEKDGG
-1321 APNMSPTAAEYGSGN
+1321 SLNMNPTISEYGKD
-1336 TVNKKLTFKYTAS
+1336 NKVSKTLTLKYTAN
-1349 NGVTG
+1349 NGIIG
-1354 TVDYPIT
+1354 TASYPIT
-1361 IKDYIKSIT
+1361 ITNTIQSVAIET
-1370 MHTTPTKT
+1370 LPTKV
-1378 KYNVNDLLDVTN
+1378 KYNVKETLDTT
-1390 GEIKI
+1390 GGRLKI
-1395 IRASGKAEIKELT
+1395 TRATGTTETIDITKE
-1408 EEMVSGF
+1408 MISGF
-1415 DSSKENTKLPLTV
+1415 DSSKENTKLPLTI

-1434 ITKTTTYNVSVE
+1434 VTKTTTFTISVE
-1446 DTVTAVSMKNTP
+1446 DPIISMEIKTTP
-1458 KTDYKYNEPLDLSNG
+1458 KTEYKYGEPLDLSNG
-1473 TITITKGSGTK
+1473 IITIVRPSG
-1484 DIAITKDM
+1484 
-1492 VSGYDPTKLGKQT
+1492 PEEKQ
-1505 LTITYGGKTTSYE
+1505 I
-1518 VNVKDYVTGISITP
+1518 
-1532 NAITGKYNSELQNL
+1532 
-1546 INDNNIMYTITY
+1546 
-1558 AKAGAKTPTALTESM
+1558 
-1573 VSGYNKTKVTDQTL
+1573 
-1587 TITYQDTDIAS
+1587 
-1598 ATNGQQFKANLKVS
+1598 
-1612 LSNPTQSIVIKQKP
+1612 
-1626 TKTEYGYGDTIDLS
+1626 
-1640 NGKITITK
+1640 
-1648 ANGDTEEK
+1648 TEE
-1656 ALTDSSVE
+1656 
-1664 VTETDGSAVD
+1664 
-1674 LSKVTFGKDNTATKT
+1674 
-1689 IKVTYDGKD
+1689 
-1698 TTYQIK
+1698 
-1704 ITNKITGIKM
+1704 
-1714 HTTPKAQYNVND
+1714 
-1726 ALDLTTDGSN
+1726 
-1736 PGEILVT
+1736 
-1743 RQTGT
+1743 
-1748 PSVVSI
+1748 
-1754 KDSNVK
+1754 
-1760 VTGFDSSKENT
+1760 
-1771 KLPLTVSYTENGE
+1771 
-1784 TKTTT
+1784 
-1789 YDVSIKD
+1789 
-1796 TVTAIKISQTPKT
+1796 
-1809 NYKYNEELDVST
+1809 
-1821 GKIKITKGSGTTT
+1821 
-1834 IPMTASMVTGYDKTK
+1834 MVTGYEPTK
-1849 LGDQELT
+1849 IGEQELT
-1856 VTYGGKTE
+1856 IKYGGQE
-1864 KYKVNVKDY
+1864 LKYKVNVKDY
-1873 VTGISINPSSITGK
+1873 ITGI
-1887 YGTELEKIINDNDII
+1887 
-1902 YTVTYAKAGAKSPKA
+1902 
-1917 LTESMVA
+1917 
-1924 GYNKTSL
+1924 
-1931 TAQNLTV
+1931 
-1938 TYTDQDTNSYTNGK
+1938 
-1952 TFTTNLSVKLENEIS
+1952 
-1967 KVTIT
+1967 
-1972 PPTKTEYN
+1972 
-1980 HGDQI
+1980 
-1985 DLTGGKITVTYTD
+1985 
-1998 GTTKEE
+1998 
-2004 PITSAIVTEKDGGA
+2004 
-2018 PNMSPTISEYGKGNT
+2018 
-2033 VNKTLTLK
+2033 
-2041 YTAEKGVTGTVDYQ
+2041 
-2055 IKINDLIKTIEI
+2055 
-2067 KTTPTKTR
+2067 
-2075 YNVNEELD
+2075 
-2083 VTDGK
+2083 
-2088 INITRLSG
+2088 
-2096 RTEIKEITKEMVS
+2096 
-2109 GFDSSKENRELPLT
+2109 
-2123 VSCTEN
+2123 
-2129 GITKTTTYKVSVEDQ
+2129 
-2144 ITSMK
+2144 
-2149 IIQTP
+2149 
-2154 KTNYKYNEELDVSTG
+2154 
-2169 KIEITK
+2169 
-2175 GSGTTTIPITPSMVT
+2175 
-2190 GYDKTK
+2190 
-2196 LGDQELTVTYG
+2196 
-2207 GKTEKY
+2207 
-2213 KVNVKDYVTGV
+2213 

-2240 ELTGGNI
+2240 DLTGGNI
-2247 QEVMASGAA
+2247 QEVMASGTT
-2256 TSPVAL
+2256 TSQVAL
-2262 TDSKV
+2262 TDSQI
-2267 TISGYNPKQEGA
+2267 TISGYNPKQEGT

-2304 IMKNTPKTEYK
+2304 IMKTTPKTEYK
-2315 YGEPLNIAGGTIE
+2315 YGEPLNITGGTIE

-2365 KTTAY
+2365 KTTSY

-2391 EIGEKID
+2391 KIGEKID
-2398 LTGGKVKPI
+2398 LTDGKVKPI

-2444 GHTKTFG
+2444 GYTKSFG
-2451 ITVIDQ
+2451 ITVINQ

-2475 ESLDLTGGT
+2475 EQLDLTGGT

-2489 GSETKIINI
+2489 GNETKILNI
-2498 TKDMITGY
+2498 TKDMVTGY
-2506 NSKKIGNQTLKVT
+2506 NSKKIGNQTLTVT

-2538 ELKKPEKKDYEYG
+2538 KLEKPEKTDYEYG

-2562 IITASGKVDEKID
+2562 IITASGKVDEKTD
-2575 ITASMISGYDKTKE
+2575 MTASMISGYDKTKE

-2623 KINYKY
+2623 KINYKN

-2641 IIKSSGIY
+2641 IIKSSGIN
-2649 TIPVTDEMISGYNPQ
+2649 TIPVTYEMISGYNPQ

-2682 LVLVTEKEEVKE
+2682 LVLVAEKEEVKE

-2699 IKQEEPKTEV
+2699 IKEEPKQEEIKQEEPKTEI

-2723 NTKEDKEEQ
+2723 DTKEDKEEQ
-2732 PTEEKVETPIN
+2732 PTEEKVEAPIN

-2748 KPNTEPT
+2748 KPNTEST
-2755 EEKETATLGVKD
+2755 EEKKTATLGVED
-2767 EKIKGNKQ
+2767 EKVKGNKQ
-2775 IAEAI
+2775 IATAI

-2785 ILLLLLLFFKRN
+2785 ILLLLILLFKRN

-2823 NVDEYLDG
+2823 NIDEYLDG

-2853 EIQIKHRGKII
+2853 EIKIKHRGKII

-2873 PYELILK
+2873 PYEIILK

>member
-1 MENLEKTKIT
+1 MEKIKIT
-11 KILSTILIVILLF
+11 KILSTILVVMLLF
-24 NVFSPCLSF
+24 NVFLPCFNF

-43 YNVLRVSNITKSSS
+43 YNVLRVSNITKSRS

-83 DTSKFATARKDTGA
+83 DTSKFGTARKDTGA
-97 ANTSVARVTDTN
+97 ANTSVARITETN
-109 SDCFTFQTKTAS
+109 SDCFTFQTKTVS
-121 NGSIRMLG
+121 DGSIRMLG
-129 TTTDWWCATDDGDSS
+129 TTTDWWCAKDDGDSS
-144 TSFGSELSIFKV
+144 ASFGSELSIFKV

-161 DPSQWKLDGSKEI
+161 DSSQWKLDGSKEI

-182 STASSQTGYKQRI
+182 PTASSQTGYKQRI
-195 AQDVDGTSPTYI
+195 AQDVDGTTPTYI
-207 TDTKYLATEG
+207 TNTKYLATEG
-217 FAEKEKTVSSI
+217 FAEREKTVSSI

-236 TTYEHDDTI
+236 TTYEHGDTI

-251 LKVTYDDNSTED
+251 LKVTYDDNSIED

-290 SYKGKTTTLKLNV
+290 SYKEKTTTLKLNV

-308 SLAVATPMTK
+308 SLAVTTPMNK

-324 ETFNFTGLS
+324 ETFDFTGLA

-339 SGATINL
+339 SGATVNL

-368 KTSAEGTVPVS
+368 KTSAEGTVPIS

-520 MTNASLTTDMVSGYS
+520 MTNTSLTTDMVSGYS

-556 GNTVTDTIT
+556 GNTLTDTIT
-565 KTFTISV
+565 KTFTVNV
-572 DNEAKSIEITPPSK
+572 DNEAQSIEITPPSK
-586 TQYNYGSKL
+586 MQYNYGSKL
-595 DLAGGKIS
+595 DLTGGKIL
-603 VKYAD
+603 VTYAD
-608 GTTENVTMTADMI
+608 GTTRNVTMTADMI
-621 TEDDGSTVNMSPD
+621 TENDGSAVNMSPD
-634 VTSFVDNKYSK
+634 VTIFVDNKDSK

-751 TVTAVSMK
+751 
-759 NTPKTDY
+759 
-766 KYNEPLDLSNGTITI
+766 
-781 TKGSGTKDIAITKDM
+781 
-796 VSGYDPTKL
+796 
-805 GKQTLTITY
+805 Q
-814 GGKTTSYE
+814 
-822 VNVKDYVTG
+822 
-831 ISITPNAITGKY
+831 
-843 NSELQN
+843 
-849 LINDNNIMYTITY
+849 
-862 AKAGAKT
+862 
-869 PTALTESMVSGYN
+869 
-882 KTKVTDQTLT
+882 
-892 ITYQDTDI
+892 
-900 ASATN
+900 
-905 GQQFKANLKVSLSNP
+905 
-920 TQSIVIKQKPTKT
+920 
-933 EYGYGDTIDLSNGK
+933 
-947 ITITKANGDTEEKA
+947 
-961 LTDSSVEVTETD
+961 
-973 GSAVDL
+973 
-979 SKVTFGKDNTATK
+979 
-992 TIKVTYDGKDTTYQI
+992 
-1007 KITNKITGIKM
+1007 
-1018 HTTPKAQ
+1018 
-1025 YNVNDAL
+1025 
-1032 DLTTDG
+1032 
-1038 SNPGEILVTRQT
+1038 
-1050 GTPSVVSIK
+1050 
-1059 DSNVKVTGFD
+1059 
-1069 SSKENTKLPLT
+1069 
-1080 VSYTENGE
+1080 
-1088 TKTTTYD
+1088 
-1095 VSIKDTVTA
+1095 VTA
-1104 IKISQTPKTNY
+1104 IKIVQAPKTGY
-1115 KYNEELDVSTGKIKI
+1115 KYNEELDVSTGKIEI

-1174 KDYVTGISINPSSIT
+1174 KDYVTGISITPNAIT
-1189 GKYGTELEKIINDN
+1189 GTYNDELGTLINDN
-1203 DIIYTVTY
+1203 DITYTVTY

-1219 KALTESMV
+1219 VALTESMV
-1227 AGYNKTSLTAQ
+1227 SGYNKTSVTDQ

-1282 YNHGDQIDL
+1282 YNQGDQIDL

-1321 APNMSPTAAEYGSGN
+1321 APNMSPTAAEYGSNN
-1336 TVNKKLTFKYTAS
+1336 TVNKTLTFKYTS
-1349 NGVTG
+1349 PNGVTG
-1354 TVDYPIT
+1354 TVNYPII

-1428 SYTENG
+1428 SYTENE

-1446 DTVTAVSMKNTP
+1446 DQVTAIRISQTPKTSYKYNEELDVSTGKIEITKGSGTTTIPMTASMVTGYDKTKLGDQELTVTYGGKTEKYTVNVKDYVTGISITPNEITGKYNSELQNLINDNNIMYTITYAKAGAKTPTALTESMVAGYNKTSVTNQTLTVTYVDSDVTSATKTQTFKTNLKVSLSNPTQSIAIKQNPTKTEYGYGDTIDLSNGKITITKANGDTEEKALTDSSVKVTETDGSAVDLSKVTFGEDNTVTKTIKVTYDGKDTTYQIKITNKITGIKMQTTPKAQYNVNDALDLTTDGSNPGEILVTRQTGTPSIVSIKNSNVKVTGFDSSKENTKLPLTVSYTENGETKTTTYDVLIKDTVTAVSMKNTP

-1484 DIAITKDM
+1484 DIAVTDNM

-1505 LTITYGGKTTSYE
+1505 ITVSYGGKTTSYE

-1532 NAITGKYNSELQNL
+1532 NAITGTYNDELGTL
-1546 INDNNIMYTITY
+1546 INDNDIIYTVTY

-1573 VSGYNKTKVTDQTL
+1573 VT
-1587 TITYQDTDIAS
+1587 
-1598 ATNGQQFKANLKVS
+1598 
-1612 LSNPTQSIVIKQKP
+1612 
-1626 TKTEYGYGDTIDLS
+1626 
-1640 NGKITITK
+1640 
-1648 ANGDTEEK
+1648 
-1656 ALTDSSVE
+1656 
-1664 VTETDGSAVD
+1664 
-1674 LSKVTFGKDNTATKT
+1674 
-1689 IKVTYDGKD
+1689 
-1698 TTYQIK
+1698 
-1704 ITNKITGIKM
+1704 
-1714 HTTPKAQYNVND
+1714 
-1726 ALDLTTDGSN
+1726 
-1736 PGEILVT
+1736 
-1743 RQTGT
+1743 
-1748 PSVVSI
+1748 
-1754 KDSNVK
+1754 
-1760 VTGFDSSKENT
+1760 
-1771 KLPLTVSYTENGE
+1771 
-1784 TKTTT
+1784 
-1789 YDVSIKD
+1789 
-1796 TVTAIKISQTPKT
+1796 
-1809 NYKYNEELDVST
+1809 
-1821 GKIKITKGSGTTT
+1821 
-1834 IPMTASMVTGYDKTK
+1834 
-1849 LGDQELT
+1849 
-1856 VTYGGKTE
+1856 
-1864 KYKVNVKDY
+1864 
-1873 VTGISINPSSITGK
+1873 
-1887 YGTELEKIINDNDII
+1887 
-1902 YTVTYAKAGAKSPKA
+1902 
-1917 LTESMVA
+1917 

-1931 TAQNLTV
+1931 TDQNLTV

-1952 TFTTNLSVKLENEIS
+1952 SFTTNLSVKLENEVS
-1967 KVTIT
+1967 KVTII

-1985 DLTGGKITVTYTD
+1985 DLTGGKITITYTD

-2004 PITSAIVTEKDGGA
+2004 AITSAVITEKDGGA
-2018 PNMSPTISEYGKGNT
+2018 LNMNPTISEYEKN
-2033 VNKTLTLK
+2033 NKLSKTLTLK
-2041 YTAEKGVTGTVDYQ
+2041 YTANNGVTGTASYP
-2055 IKINDLIKTIEI
+2055 ITITNIIQSVAIE
-2067 KTTPTKTR
+2067 TLPTKVK
-2075 YNVNEELD
+2075 YNVKETLD
-2083 VTDGK
+2083 TTGGRLK
-2088 INITRLSG
+2088 ITRATG
-2096 RTEIKEITKEMVS
+2096 TTETIDITKEMIS
-2109 GFDSSKENRELPLT
+2109 GFDSSKENTKLPLT
-2123 VSCTEN
+2123 ISYTEN
-2129 GITKTTTYKVSVEDQ
+2129 GVTKTTTFTISVEDP
-2144 ITSMK
+2144 IISMEIK
-2149 IIQTP
+2149 TTP
-2154 KTNYKYNEELDVSTG
+2154 KTEYKYGEPLDLSNGIITIVRPSGPEE
-2169 KIEITK
+2169 KQITEE
-2175 GSGTTTIPITPSMVT
+2175 MVT
-2190 GYDKTK
+2190 GYEPTK
-2196 LGDQELTVTYG
+2196 IGEQELTIKYG
-2207 GKTEKY
+2207 GQELKY
-2213 KVNVKDYVTGV
+2213 KVNVKDYITGI

-2234 EYGEAL
+2234 EYGEDL
-2240 ELTGGNI
+2240 DLTGGNI
-2247 QEVMASGAA
+2247 QEVMASGVA

-2279 QTIDVIYKGQKE
+2279 QTIDVMYKGQKE

-2304 IMKNTPKTEYK
+2304 IMKTTPKAEYK

-2365 KTTAY
+2365 KTTVY

-2386 NKLVY
+2386 NKLIY
-2391 EIGEKID
+2391 TIGEKID

-2444 GHTKTFG
+2444 GYKKTFG

-2475 ESLDLTGGT
+2475 EPLDLTGGT

-2498 TKDMITGY
+2498 TKDMVTGF
-2506 NSKKIGNQTLKVT
+2506 NPKKIGNQTLTVT
-2519 YEGLTQEFI
+2519 YEGLSQEFI
-2528 VNVKDYITKL
+2528 VNVKDYITRL
-2538 ELKKPEKKDYEYG
+2538 EVKKPEKTDYEYG

-2562 IITASGKVDEKID
+2562 IITASGKVDEKVD
-2575 ITASMISGYDKTKE
+2575 ITAYMISGYDKTKE

-2600 LQGKFQVSVKD
+2600 LQGKFQVSIKD

-2623 KINYKY
+2623 KINYKN

-2641 IIKSSGIY
+2641 IIKSSGIN
-2649 TIPVTDEMISGYNPQ
+2649 TIPVTDNMISGYNPQ

-2682 LVLVTEKEEVKE
+2682 SVLVTEKEEVKE
-2694 PEQEE
+2694 PEKEEIKEEPKQEE
-2699 IKQEEPKTEV
+2699 IKQEEPKTEI

-2723 NTKEDKEEQ
+2723 NTKEDKEGQ
-2732 PTEEKVETPIN
+2732 PTEEKVEPPIN

-2755 EEKETATLGVKD
+2755 EEKETATLGVED
-2767 EKIKGNKQ
+2767 EKVKGNKQ
-2775 IAEAI
+2775 IAAVI

-2785 ILLLLLLFFKRN
+2785 ILLLLLLLFKRN

-2806 EFVLGGIDKL
+2806 EFVLGGVDKL

-2823 NVDEYLDG
+2823 NIDEYLDG

-2873 PYELILK
+2873 PYEIILK

>member
-11 KILSTILIVILLF
+11 KILSTILIVILLI

-43 YNVLRVSNITKSSS
+43 YNVLRVSDITKSSS

-78 MSLSY
+78 ISLSY

-97 ANTSVARVTDTN
+97 ANTSVARVTYTN
-109 SDCFTFQTKTAS
+109 SDCFTFQTKTVS
-121 NGSIRMLG
+121 NGGIRMLG
-129 TTTDWWCATDDGDSS
+129 TTTDWWRATDDGDSS
-144 TSFGSELSIFKV
+144 ASFGSELSIFKV
-156 YFYLL
+156 YFYIL

-182 STASSQTGYKQRI
+182 PTASSQTGYKQRI
-195 AQDVDGTSPTYI
+195 AQDIDGTSPTYI
-207 TDTKYLATEG
+207 TNTKYLATEG
-217 FAEKEKTVSSI
+217 FAEKEKSVNSI

-263 ISMTDSNVKITKPS
+263 ISMTDSNVKITKPT

-308 SLAVATPMTK
+308 SLAVATPMSK

-324 ETFNFTGLS
+324 ETFDFTGLA

-411 PTKTVYKQGENLDL
+411 PTKTIYKQGENLDL

-473 ASNTIDVE
+473 ASDTIDVE

-501 GEALDLKGGK
+501 GEALDLKAGK

-520 MTNASLTTDMVSGYS
+520 MTNASLTADMVSGYS

-565 KTFTISV
+565 KTFTVSV

-603 VKYAD
+603 VRYAD
-608 GTTENVTMTADMI
+608 GTTENVTMTVDMI

-733 YTENGITKTTT
+733 YTENEITKTTT

-751 TVTAVSMK
+751 QVTAIRISQ
-759 NTPKTDY
+759 TPKTSY
-766 KYNEPLDLSNGTITI
+766 KYNEELDVSTGKIEI
-781 TKGSGTKDIAITKDM
+781 TKGSGTTTIPMTPSM
-796 VSGYDPTKL
+796 VTGYDKTKL
-805 GKQTLTITY
+805 GDQELTVTY
-814 GGKTTSYE
+814 GGKTEKYK

-831 ISITPNAITGKY
+831 ISITPNEITGKY

-869 PTALTESMVSGYN
+869 PTALTESMVAGYN
-882 KTKVTDQTLT
+882 KTSVTNQILT
-892 ITYQDTDI
+892 VTYVDSDVT
-900 ASATN
+900 SATKT
-905 GQQFKANLKVSLSNP
+905 QTFKTNLKVSLSNP
-920 TQSIVIKQKPTKT
+920 TQSIAIKQNPTKT

-961 LTDSSVEVTETD
+961 LTDSSVKVTETD

-1050 GTPSVVSIK
+1050 GTPSVVSITE
-1059 DSNVKVTGFD
+1059 SNVKVTGFD

-1088 TKTTTYD
+1088 TKTTKYD
-1095 VSIKDTVTA
+1095 VSVKDTVTA
-1104 IKISQTPKTNY
+1104 VSMKNTPKTEY
-1115 KYNEELDVSTGKIKI
+1115 KYNEPLDLINGTISV
-1130 TKGSGTTTIPMTASM
+1130 TKGSGTKDIAITDNM
-1145 VTGYDKTKLGDQEL
+1145 VSGYAPTKLGKQ
-1159 TVTYGGKTEKYKVNV
+1159 TITITYGGKTTSYEVNV
-1174 KDYVTGISINPSSIT
+1174 KDYVTGISINPNAIT
-1189 GKYGTELEKIINDN
+1189 GTYNDEIEKLINDN
-1203 DIIYTVTY
+1203 DISYTVTY

-1219 KALTESMV
+1219 VALTESMV
-1227 AGYNKTSLTAQ
+1227 TGYNKKSLTDQ
-1238 NLTVT
+1238 NSTVT

-1264 KLENEISKVTITP
+1264 KLKNEISKVTITK

-1312 ATVTEKDGG
+1312 AVITEKDGG
-1321 APNMSPTAAEYGSGN
+1321 SLNMNPTISEYGKD
-1336 TVNKKLTFKYTAS
+1336 NKVSKTLTLKYTAN
-1349 NGVTG
+1349 NGIIG
-1354 TVDYPIT
+1354 TASYPIT
-1361 IKDYIKSIT
+1361 ITNTIQSVAIET
-1370 MHTTPTKT
+1370 LPTKV
-1378 KYNVNDLLDVTN
+1378 KYNVKETLDTT
-1390 GEIKI
+1390 GGRLKI
-1395 IRASGKAEIKELT
+1395 TRATGTTETIDITKE
-1408 EEMVSGF
+1408 MISGF
-1415 DSSKENTKLPLTV
+1415 DSSKENTKLPLTI

-1434 ITKTTTYNVSVE
+1434 VTKTTTFTISVE
-1446 DTVTAVSMKNTP
+1446 DPIISMEIKTTP
-1458 KTDYKYNEPLDLSNG
+1458 KTEYKYGEPLDLSNG
-1473 TITITKGSGTK
+1473 IITIVRPSG
-1484 DIAITKDM
+1484 
-1492 VSGYDPTKLGKQT
+1492 PEEKQ
-1505 LTITYGGKTTSYE
+1505 I
-1518 VNVKDYVTGISITP
+1518 
-1532 NAITGKYNSELQNL
+1532 
-1546 INDNNIMYTITY
+1546 
-1558 AKAGAKTPTALTESM
+1558 
-1573 VSGYNKTKVTDQTL
+1573 
-1587 TITYQDTDIAS
+1587 
-1598 ATNGQQFKANLKVS
+1598 
-1612 LSNPTQSIVIKQKP
+1612 
-1626 TKTEYGYGDTIDLS
+1626 
-1640 NGKITITK
+1640 
-1648 ANGDTEEK
+1648 TEE
-1656 ALTDSSVE
+1656 
-1664 VTETDGSAVD
+1664 
-1674 LSKVTFGKDNTATKT
+1674 
-1689 IKVTYDGKD
+1689 
-1698 TTYQIK
+1698 
-1704 ITNKITGIKM
+1704 
-1714 HTTPKAQYNVND
+1714 
-1726 ALDLTTDGSN
+1726 
-1736 PGEILVT
+1736 
-1743 RQTGT
+1743 
-1748 PSVVSI
+1748 
-1754 KDSNVK
+1754 
-1760 VTGFDSSKENT
+1760 
-1771 KLPLTVSYTENGE
+1771 
-1784 TKTTT
+1784 
-1789 YDVSIKD
+1789 
-1796 TVTAIKISQTPKT
+1796 
-1809 NYKYNEELDVST
+1809 
-1821 GKIKITKGSGTTT
+1821 
-1834 IPMTASMVTGYDKTK
+1834 MVTGYEPTK
-1849 LGDQELT
+1849 IGEQELT
-1856 VTYGGKTE
+1856 IKYGGQE
-1864 KYKVNVKDY
+1864 LKYKVNVKDY
-1873 VTGISINPSSITGK
+1873 ITGI
-1887 YGTELEKIINDNDII
+1887 
-1902 YTVTYAKAGAKSPKA
+1902 
-1917 LTESMVA
+1917 
-1924 GYNKTSL
+1924 
-1931 TAQNLTV
+1931 
-1938 TYTDQDTNSYTNGK
+1938 
-1952 TFTTNLSVKLENEIS
+1952 
-1967 KVTIT
+1967 
-1972 PPTKTEYN
+1972 
-1980 HGDQI
+1980 
-1985 DLTGGKITVTYTD
+1985 
-1998 GTTKEE
+1998 
-2004 PITSAIVTEKDGGA
+2004 
-2018 PNMSPTISEYGKGNT
+2018 
-2033 VNKTLTLK
+2033 
-2041 YTAEKGVTGTVDYQ
+2041 
-2055 IKINDLIKTIEI
+2055 
-2067 KTTPTKTR
+2067 
-2075 YNVNEELD
+2075 
-2083 VTDGK
+2083 
-2088 INITRLSG
+2088 
-2096 RTEIKEITKEMVS
+2096 
-2109 GFDSSKENRELPLT
+2109 
-2123 VSCTEN
+2123 
-2129 GITKTTTYKVSVEDQ
+2129 
-2144 ITSMK
+2144 
-2149 IIQTP
+2149 
-2154 KTNYKYNEELDVSTG
+2154 
-2169 KIEITK
+2169 
-2175 GSGTTTIPITPSMVT
+2175 
-2190 GYDKTK
+2190 
-2196 LGDQELTVTYG
+2196 
-2207 GKTEKY
+2207 
-2213 KVNVKDYVTGV
+2213 

-2240 ELTGGNI
+2240 DLTGGNI
-2247 QEVMASGAA
+2247 QEVMASGAT
-2256 TSPVAL
+2256 TSQVAL
-2262 TDSKV
+2262 TDSQI

-2304 IMKNTPKTEYK
+2304 IMKTTPKTEYK
-2315 YGEPLNIAGGTIE
+2315 YGEPLNITGGTIE

-2365 KTTAY
+2365 KTTSY

-2391 EIGEKID
+2391 KIGEKID
-2398 LTGGKVKPI
+2398 LTDGKVKPI

-2444 GHTKTFG
+2444 GYTKSFG
-2451 ITVIDQ
+2451 ITVINQ

-2475 ESLDLTGGT
+2475 EQLDLTGGT

-2489 GSETKIINI
+2489 GNETKILNI
-2498 TKDMITGY
+2498 TKDMVTGY
-2506 NSKKIGNQTLKVT
+2506 NSKKIGNQTLTVT

-2538 ELKKPEKKDYEYG
+2538 KLEKPEKTDYEYG

-2562 IITASGKVDEKID
+2562 IITASGKVDEKTD
-2575 ITASMISGYDKTKE
+2575 MTASMISGYDKTKE

-2623 KINYKY
+2623 KVNYKN

-2641 IIKSSGIY
+2641 IIKSSGIN
-2649 TIPVTDEMISGYNPQ
+2649 TIPVTYEMISGYNPQ

-2682 LVLVTEKEEVKE
+2682 LVLVAEKEEVKE

-2699 IKQEEPKTEV
+2699 IKEEPKQEEIKQEEPKTEI

-2723 NTKEDKEEQ
+2723 DTKEDKEEQ
-2732 PTEEKVETPIN
+2732 PTEEKVEAPIN

-2748 KPNTEPT
+2748 KPNTEST
-2755 EEKETATLGVKD
+2755 EEKETATLGVED
-2767 EKIKGNKQ
+2767 EKVKGNKQ
-2775 IAEAI
+2775 IATAI

-2785 ILLLLLLFFKRN
+2785 ILLLLLLLFKRN

-2823 NVDEYLDG
+2823 NIDEYLDG

-2853 EIQIKHRGKII
+2853 EIKIKHRGKII

-2873 PYELILK
+2873 PYEIILK

>member
-11 KILSTILIVILLF
+11 KILSTILIVILLI

-43 YNVLRVSNITKSSS
+43 YNVLRVSDITKSSS
-57 GNYVFYVEYAAIAD
+57 ENYVFYVEYAAIAD

-78 MSLSY
+78 ISLSY

-97 ANTSVARVTDTN
+97 ANTSVARVTYTN
-109 SDCFTFQTKTAS
+109 SDCFTFQTKTVS
-121 NGSIRMLG
+121 NGGIRMLG

-144 TSFGSELSIFKV
+144 ASFGKELSIFKV

-182 STASSQTGYKQRI
+182 PTASSQTGYKQRI

-207 TDTKYLATEG
+207 TDVKYLATEG

-263 ISMTDSNVKITKPS
+263 ISMTDSNVKITKPT

-308 SLAVATPMTK
+308 SLAVATPMSK

-324 ETFNFTGLS
+324 ETFDFTGLA

-411 PTKTVYKQGENLDL
+411 PTKTIYKQGENLDL

-501 GEALDLKGGK
+501 GEALDLKAGK

-520 MTNASLTTDMVSGYS
+520 MTNASLTADMVSGYS

-565 KTFTISV
+565 KTFTVSV

-723 ENTKLPLTVS
+723 ENTNLPLTVS
-733 YTENGITKTTT
+733 YTENGIRKTTT

-751 TVTAVSMK
+751 
-759 NTPKTDY
+759 
-766 KYNEPLDLSNGTITI
+766 
-781 TKGSGTKDIAITKDM
+781 
-796 VSGYDPTKL
+796 
-805 GKQTLTITY
+805 Q
-814 GGKTTSYE
+814 
-822 VNVKDYVTG
+822 
-831 ISITPNAITGKY
+831 
-843 NSELQN
+843 
-849 LINDNNIMYTITY
+849 
-862 AKAGAKT
+862 
-869 PTALTESMVSGYN
+869 
-882 KTKVTDQTLT
+882 
-892 ITYQDTDI
+892 
-900 ASATN
+900 
-905 GQQFKANLKVSLSNP
+905 
-920 TQSIVIKQKPTKT
+920 
-933 EYGYGDTIDLSNGK
+933 
-947 ITITKANGDTEEKA
+947 
-961 LTDSSVEVTETD
+961 
-973 GSAVDL
+973 
-979 SKVTFGKDNTATK
+979 
-992 TIKVTYDGKDTTYQI
+992 
-1007 KITNKITGIKM
+1007 
-1018 HTTPKAQ
+1018 
-1025 YNVNDAL
+1025 
-1032 DLTTDG
+1032 
-1038 SNPGEILVTRQT
+1038 
-1050 GTPSVVSIK
+1050 
-1059 DSNVKVTGFD
+1059 
-1069 SSKENTKLPLT
+1069 
-1080 VSYTENGE
+1080 
-1088 TKTTTYD
+1088 
-1095 VSIKDTVTA
+1095 VTA
-1104 IKISQTPKTNY
+1104 IKIVQAPKTGY
-1115 KYNEELDVSTGKIKI
+1115 KYNEELDVSTGKIEI

-1174 KDYVTGISINPSSIT
+1174 KDYVTGISITPNAIT
-1189 GKYGTELEKIINDN
+1189 GTYNDELGTLINDN
-1203 DIIYTVTY
+1203 DITYTVTY
-1211 AKAGAKSP
+1211 AKEGVKSP

-1264 KLENEISKVTITP
+1264 RLENEISKVTITP

-1321 APNMSPTAAEYGSGN
+1321 APNMSPTAAEYGSKN
-1336 TVNKKLTFKYTAS
+1336 TVNKTLTFKYTS
-1349 NGVTG
+1349 PNGVTG
-1354 TVDYPIT
+1354 TVNYPII

-1428 SYTENG
+1428 SYTENE

-1446 DTVTAVSMKNTP
+1446 DQVTAIRISQTP
-1458 KTDYKYNEPLDLSNG
+1458 KTSYKYNEELDVSTG
-1473 TITITKGSGTK
+1473 KIEITKGSGTTT
-1484 DIAITKDM
+1484 IPMTASM
-1492 VSGYDPTKLGKQT
+1492 VTGYDKTKLGDQE
-1505 LTITYGGKTTSYE
+1505 LTVTYGGRTEKYT

-1532 NAITGKYNSELQNL
+1532 NAITGTYNDELGTL
-1546 INDNNIMYTITY
+1546 INDNDITYTVTY
-1558 AKAGAKTPTALTESM
+1558 AKEGAKSPKTLTESM
-1573 VSGYNKTKVTDQTL
+1573 VAGYNKTSVTNQTL
-1587 TITYQDTDIAS
+1587 TVTYVDSDVTS
-1598 ATNGQQFKANLKVS
+1598 ATKTQTFKTNLKVS
-1612 LSNPTQSIVIKQKP
+1612 LSNPTQSIAIKQNP

-1656 ALTDSSVE
+1656 ALTDSSVK

-1674 LSKVTFGKDNTATKT
+1674 LSKVTFGEDNTATKT

-1714 HTTPKAQYNVND
+1714 YTTPKAQYNVND

-1754 KDSNVK
+1754 TESNVK

-1796 TVTAIKISQTPKT
+1796 TVTAVSMKNTPKT
-1809 NYKYNEELDVST
+1809 EYKYNEPLDLINGTISV
-1821 GKIKITKGSGTTT
+1821 TKGSGTKDIAITDN
-1834 IPMTASMVTGYDKTK
+1834 MVSGYDPTK
-1849 LGDQELT
+1849 LGKQT
-1856 VTYGGKTE
+1856 ITITYGGKTTSYE
-1864 KYKVNVKDY
+1864 VNVKDY
-1873 VTGISINPSSITGK
+1873 VTGISITPNAITGT
-1887 YGTELEKIINDNDII
+1887 YNDELGTLIDDNDIT
-1902 YTVTYAKAGAKSPKA
+1902 YTVTYAKAGAKSPVA
-1917 LTESMVA
+1917 LTESMVT

-1931 TAQNLTV
+1931 TDQNSTV

-1952 TFTTNLSVKLENEIS
+1952 TFTTNLSVKLKNEIS

-1972 PPTKTEYN
+1972 KPTKTEYN

-2004 PITSAIVTEKDGGA
+2004 PITSAVITEKDGGSL
-2018 PNMSPTISEYGKGNT
+2018 NMNPTISEYGKDNK
-2033 VNKTLTLK
+2033 VSKTLTLK
-2041 YTAEKGVTGTVDYQ
+2041 YTANNGIIGTASYPITITNTIQSVAIETLPTKVKYNVKETLDTTGGRLKITRATGTTE
-2055 IKINDLIKTIEI
+2055 TI
-2067 KTTPTKTR
+2067 
-2075 YNVNEELD
+2075 D
-2083 VTDGK
+2083 
-2088 INITRLSG
+2088 
-2096 RTEIKEITKEMVS
+2096 ITKEMIS
-2109 GFDSSKENRELPLT
+2109 GFDSSKENTKLPLT
-2123 VSCTEN
+2123 ISYTEN
-2129 GITKTTTYKVSVEDQ
+2129 GVTKTTTFTISVEDP
-2144 ITSMK
+2144 IISMEIK
-2149 IIQTP
+2149 TTP
-2154 KTNYKYNEELDVSTG
+2154 KTEYKYGEPLDLSNGIITIVRPSGPEE
-2169 KIEITK
+2169 KQITEE
-2175 GSGTTTIPITPSMVT
+2175 MVT
-2190 GYDKTK
+2190 GYEPTK
-2196 LGDQELTVTYG
+2196 IGEQELTIKYG
-2207 GKTEKY
+2207 GQELKY
-2213 KVNVKDYVTGV
+2213 KVNVKDYITGI

-2240 ELTGGNI
+2240 DLTGGNI
-2247 QEVMASGAA
+2247 QEVMASGTT
-2256 TSPVAL
+2256 TSQVAL
-2262 TDSKV
+2262 TDSQI
-2267 TISGYNPKQEGA
+2267 TISGYNPKQEGT

-2304 IMKNTPKTEYK
+2304 IMKTTPKTEYK
-2315 YGEPLNIAGGTIE
+2315 YGEPLNITGGTIE

-2365 KTTAY
+2365 KTTSY

-2391 EIGEKID
+2391 KIGEKID
-2398 LTGGKVKPI
+2398 LTDGKVKPI

-2424 QIEGFDTSTEGAKT
+2424 QIEGFDTSTEGVKT

-2444 GHTKTFG
+2444 GYTKSFG
-2451 ITVIDQ
+2451 ITVINQ

-2475 ESLDLTGGT
+2475 EQLDLTGGT

-2489 GSETKIINI
+2489 GNETKILNI
-2498 TKDMITGY
+2498 TKDMVTGY
-2506 NSKKIGNQTLKVT
+2506 NSKKIGNQTLTVT

-2538 ELKKPEKKDYEYG
+2538 KLEKPEKTDYEYG

-2562 IITASGKVDEKID
+2562 IITASGKVDEKTD
-2575 ITASMISGYDKTKE
+2575 MTASMISGYDKTKE

-2623 KINYKY
+2623 KVNYKN

-2641 IIKSSGIY
+2641 IIKSSGIN
-2649 TIPVTDEMISGYNPQ
+2649 TIPVTYEMISGYNPQ

-2682 LVLVTEKEEVKE
+2682 LVLVAEKEEVKE

-2699 IKQEEPKTEV
+2699 IKEEPKQEEIKQEEPKTEI

-2723 NTKEDKEEQ
+2723 DTKEDKEEQ
-2732 PTEEKVETPIN
+2732 PTEEKVEAPIN
-2743 EENNQ
+2743 EGNNQ
-2748 KPNTEPT
+2748 KPNTEST
-2755 EEKETATLGVKD
+2755 EEKETATLGVED
-2767 EKIKGNKQ
+2767 EKVKGNKQ
-2775 IAEAI
+2775 IATAI

-2785 ILLLLLLFFKRN
+2785 ILLLLLLLFKRN

-2823 NVDEYLDG
+2823 NIDEYLDG

-2853 EIQIKHRGKII
+2853 EIKIKHRGKII
-2864 KIKIVYDDK
+2864 KIKIDYDDK
-2873 PYELILK
+2873 PYEIILK

>member
-1 MENLEKTKIT
+1 MEKIKIT
-11 KILSTILIVILLF
+11 KILSTILVVMLLF
-24 NVFSPCLSF
+24 NVFLPCFNF

-43 YNVLRVSNITKSSS
+43 YNVLRVSNITKSTS

-83 DTSKFATARKDTGA
+83 DTSKFGTARKDTGA
-97 ANTSVARVTDTN
+97 ANTSVARITETN
-109 SDCFTFQTKTAS
+109 SDCFTFQTKTVS
-121 NGSIRMLG
+121 DGSIRMLG
-129 TTTDWWCATDDGDSS
+129 TTTDWWCAKDDGDSS
-144 TSFGSELSIFKV
+144 ASFGSELSIFKV

-161 DPSQWKLDGSKEI
+161 DSSQWKLDGSKEI

-182 STASSQTGYKQRI
+182 PTASSQTGYKQRI
-195 AQDVDGTSPTYI
+195 AQDVDGTTPTYI
-207 TDTKYLATEG
+207 TNTKYLATEG
-217 FAEKEKTVSSI
+217 FAEREKTVSSI

-236 TTYEHDDTI
+236 TTYEHGDTI

-251 LKVTYDDNSTED
+251 LKVTYDDNSIED

-290 SYKGKTTTLKLNV
+290 SYKEKTTTLKLNV

-308 SLAVATPMTK
+308 SLAVTTPMNK

-324 ETFNFTGLS
+324 ETFDFTGLA

-339 SGATINL
+339 SGATVNL

-368 KTSAEGTVPVS
+368 KTSAEGTVPIR

-511 LDFTWKSGN
+511 LNFTWKSGN
-520 MTNASLTTDMVSGYS
+520 MTNTSLTTDMVSGYS

-556 GNTVTDTIT
+556 GNTLTDTIT
-565 KTFTISV
+565 KTFTVNV
-572 DNEAKSIEITPPSK
+572 DNEAQSIEITPPSK
-586 TQYNYGSKL
+586 MQYNYGSKL
-595 DLAGGKIS
+595 DLTGGKIL
-603 VKYAD
+603 VTYAD
-608 GTTENVTMTADMI
+608 GTTRNVTMTADMI
-621 TEDDGSTVNMSPD
+621 TENDGSAVNMSPD
-634 VTSFVDNKYSK
+634 VTIFVDNKDSK

-751 TVTAVSMK
+751 
-759 NTPKTDY
+759 
-766 KYNEPLDLSNGTITI
+766 
-781 TKGSGTKDIAITKDM
+781 
-796 VSGYDPTKL
+796 
-805 GKQTLTITY
+805 Q
-814 GGKTTSYE
+814 
-822 VNVKDYVTG
+822 
-831 ISITPNAITGKY
+831 
-843 NSELQN
+843 
-849 LINDNNIMYTITY
+849 
-862 AKAGAKT
+862 
-869 PTALTESMVSGYN
+869 
-882 KTKVTDQTLT
+882 
-892 ITYQDTDI
+892 
-900 ASATN
+900 
-905 GQQFKANLKVSLSNP
+905 
-920 TQSIVIKQKPTKT
+920 
-933 EYGYGDTIDLSNGK
+933 
-947 ITITKANGDTEEKA
+947 
-961 LTDSSVEVTETD
+961 
-973 GSAVDL
+973 
-979 SKVTFGKDNTATK
+979 
-992 TIKVTYDGKDTTYQI
+992 
-1007 KITNKITGIKM
+1007 
-1018 HTTPKAQ
+1018 
-1025 YNVNDAL
+1025 
-1032 DLTTDG
+1032 
-1038 SNPGEILVTRQT
+1038 
-1050 GTPSVVSIK
+1050 
-1059 DSNVKVTGFD
+1059 
-1069 SSKENTKLPLT
+1069 
-1080 VSYTENGE
+1080 
-1088 TKTTTYD
+1088 
-1095 VSIKDTVTA
+1095 VTA
-1104 IKISQTPKTNY
+1104 IKIVQAPKTGY
-1115 KYNEELDVSTGKIKI
+1115 KYNEELDVSTGKIEI

-1174 KDYVTGISINPSSIT
+1174 KDYVTGISITPNAIT
-1189 GKYGTELEKIINDN
+1189 GTYNDELGTLINDN
-1203 DIIYTVTY
+1203 DITYTVTY

-1219 KALTESMV
+1219 VALTESMV
-1227 AGYNKTSLTAQ
+1227 SGYNKTSVTDQ

-1282 YNHGDQIDL
+1282 YNQGDQIDL

-1321 APNMSPTAAEYGSGN
+1321 APNMSPTAAEYGSNN
-1336 TVNKKLTFKYTAS
+1336 TVNKTLTFKYTS
-1349 NGVTG
+1349 PNGVTG
-1354 TVDYPIT
+1354 TVNYPII

-1428 SYTENG
+1428 SYTENE

-1446 DTVTAVSMKNTP
+1446 D
-1458 KTDYKYNEPLDLSNG
+1458 
-1473 TITITKGSGTK
+1473 
-1484 DIAITKDM
+1484 
-1492 VSGYDPTKLGKQT
+1492 Q
-1505 LTITYGGKTTSYE
+1505 
-1518 VNVKDYVTGISITP
+1518 
-1532 NAITGKYNSELQNL
+1532 
-1546 INDNNIMYTITY
+1546 
-1558 AKAGAKTPTALTESM
+1558 
-1573 VSGYNKTKVTDQTL
+1573 
-1587 TITYQDTDIAS
+1587 
-1598 ATNGQQFKANLKVS
+1598 
-1612 LSNPTQSIVIKQKP
+1612 
-1626 TKTEYGYGDTIDLS
+1626 
-1640 NGKITITK
+1640 
-1648 ANGDTEEK
+1648 
-1656 ALTDSSVE
+1656 
-1664 VTETDGSAVD
+1664 
-1674 LSKVTFGKDNTATKT
+1674 
-1689 IKVTYDGKD
+1689 
-1698 TTYQIK
+1698 
-1704 ITNKITGIKM
+1704 
-1714 HTTPKAQYNVND
+1714 
-1726 ALDLTTDGSN
+1726 
-1736 PGEILVT
+1736 
-1743 RQTGT
+1743 
-1748 PSVVSI
+1748 
-1754 KDSNVK
+1754 
-1760 VTGFDSSKENT
+1760 
-1771 KLPLTVSYTENGE
+1771 
-1784 TKTTT
+1784 
-1789 YDVSIKD
+1789 
-1796 TVTAIKISQTPKT
+1796 VTAIRISQTPKT
-1809 NYKYNEELDVST
+1809 SYKYNEELDVST
-1821 GKIKITKGSGTTT
+1821 GKIEITKGSGTTT

-1873 VTGISINPSSITGK
+1873 VTGISITPNEITGK
-1887 YGTELEKIINDNDII
+1887 YNSELQNLINDNNIMYTITYAKAGAKTPTALTESMVAGYNKTSVTNQTLTVTYVDSDVTSATKTQTFKTNLKVSLSNPTQSIAIKQNPTKTEYGYGDTIDLSNGKITITKANGDTEEKALTDSSVKVTETDGSAVDLSKVTFGEDNTVTKTIKVTYDGKDTTYQIKITNKITGIKMQTTPKAQYNVNDALDLTTDGSNPGEILVTRQTGTPSIVSIKNSNVKVTGFDSSKENTKLPLTVSYTENGETKTTTYDVLIKDTVTAVSMKNTPKTDYKYNEPLDLSNGTITITKGSGTKDIAVTDNMVSGYDPTKLGKQTITVSYGGKTTSYEVNVKDYVTGISITPNAITGTYNVELGTLINDNDII
-1902 YTVTYAKAGAKSPKA
+1902 YTVTYAKAGAKTPTA
-1917 LTESMVA
+1917 LTESMVT

-1931 TAQNLTV
+1931 TDQNLTV

-1952 TFTTNLSVKLENEIS
+1952 SFTTNLSVKLENEVS
-1967 KVTIT
+1967 KVTII

-2004 PITSAIVTEKDGGA
+2004 SITSAVITEKDGGA
-2018 PNMSPTISEYGKGNT
+2018 LNMNPTISEYENNNKLS
-2033 VNKTLTLK
+2033 KTLTLK
-2041 YTAEKGVTGTVDYQ
+2041 YTANNGVTGTASYP
-2055 IKINDLIKTIEI
+2055 ITITNTIQSVAIE
-2067 KTTPTKTR
+2067 TLPTKVK
-2075 YNVNEELD
+2075 YNVKETLD
-2083 VTDGK
+2083 TTGGRLK
-2088 INITRLSG
+2088 ITRATG
-2096 RTEIKEITKEMVS
+2096 TTETIDITKEMIS
-2109 GFDSSKENRELPLT
+2109 GFDSSKENTKLPLT
-2123 VSCTEN
+2123 ISYTEN
-2129 GITKTTTYKVSVEDQ
+2129 GVTKTTTFTISVEDP
-2144 ITSMK
+2144 IISMEIK
-2149 IIQTP
+2149 TTP
-2154 KTNYKYNEELDVSTG
+2154 KTEYKYGEPLDLSNGIITIVRPSGPEE
-2169 KIEITK
+2169 KQITEE
-2175 GSGTTTIPITPSMVT
+2175 MVT
-2190 GYDKTK
+2190 GYEPTK
-2196 LGDQELTVTYG
+2196 IGEQELTIKYG
-2207 GKTEKY
+2207 GQELKY
-2213 KVNVKDYVTGV
+2213 KVNVKDYITGI

-2234 EYGEAL
+2234 EYGEDL
-2240 ELTGGNI
+2240 DLTGGNI
-2247 QEVMASGAA
+2247 QEVMASGVA

-2279 QTIDVIYKGQKE
+2279 QTIDVMYKGQKE

-2304 IMKNTPKTEYK
+2304 IMKTTPKAEYK

-2365 KTTAY
+2365 KTTSY

-2391 EIGEKID
+2391 KIGEKID

-2444 GHTKTFG
+2444 GYTKSFG
-2451 ITVIDQ
+2451 ITVINQ

-2475 ESLDLTGGT
+2475 EQLDLTGGT

-2489 GSETKIINI
+2489 GNETKILNI
-2498 TKDMITGY
+2498 IKDMVTGY
-2506 NSKKIGNQTLKVT
+2506 NPKKIGNQTLTVT
-2519 YEGLTQEFI
+2519 YEGLSQEFI
-2528 VNVKDYITKL
+2528 VNVKDYITRL
-2538 ELKKPEKKDYEYG
+2538 EVKKPEKTDYEYG

-2562 IITASGKVDEKID
+2562 IITASGKVDEKVD
-2575 ITASMISGYDKTKE
+2575 ITAYMISGYDKTKE

-2600 LQGKFQVSVKD
+2600 LQGKFQVSIKD

-2623 KINYKY
+2623 KINYKN

-2641 IIKSSGIY
+2641 IIKSSGIN
-2649 TIPVTDEMISGYNPQ
+2649 TIPVTDNMISGYNPQ

-2682 LVLVTEKEEVKE
+2682 SVLVTEKEEVKE
-2694 PEQEE
+2694 PEKEEIKEEPKQEE
-2699 IKQEEPKTEV
+2699 IKQEEPKTEI

-2723 NTKEDKEEQ
+2723 NTKEDKEGQ
-2732 PTEEKVETPIN
+2732 PTEEKVEPPIN

-2755 EEKETATLGVKD
+2755 EEKETATLGVED
-2767 EKIKGNKQ
+2767 EKVKGNKQ
-2775 IAEAI
+2775 IAAVI

-2785 ILLLLLLFFKRN
+2785 ILLLLLLLFKRN

-2806 EFVLGGIDKL
+2806 EFVLGGVDKL

-2823 NVDEYLDG
+2823 NIDEYLDG

-2841 LSDTISEKLDGK
+2841 LSDAISEKLDGK

-2873 PYELILK
+2873 PYEIILK

>member
-11 KILSTILIVILLF
+11 KILSTILIVILLI

-43 YNVLRVSNITKSSS
+43 YNVLRVSDITKSSS

-78 MSLSY
+78 ISLSY

-97 ANTSVARVTDTN
+97 ANTSVARVTYTN
-109 SDCFTFQTKTAS
+109 SDCFTFQTKTVS
-121 NGSIRMLG
+121 NGGIRMLG
-129 TTTDWWCATDDGDSS
+129 TTTDWWRATDDGDSS
-144 TSFGSELSIFKV
+144 ASFGSELSIFKV
-156 YFYLL
+156 YFYIL

-182 STASSQTGYKQRI
+182 PTASSQTGYKQRI
-195 AQDVDGTSPTYI
+195 AQDIDGTSPTYI
-207 TDTKYLATEG
+207 TNTKYLATEG
-217 FAEKEKTVSSI
+217 FAEKEKSVNSI

-263 ISMTDSNVKITKPS
+263 ISMTDSNVKITKPT

-308 SLAVATPMTK
+308 SLAVATPMSK

-324 ETFNFTGLS
+324 ETFDFTGLA

-411 PTKTVYKQGENLDL
+411 PTKTIYKQGENLDL

-520 MTNASLTTDMVSGYS
+520 MTNASLTADMVSGYS

-565 KTFTISV
+565 KTFTVSV

-595 DLAGGKIS
+595 ELAGGKIS

-621 TEDDGSTVNMSPD
+621 TENDGNTVNMSPD

-684 NVNDTL
+684 NVNDAL

-723 ENTKLPLTVS
+723 ENTNLPLTVS
-733 YTENGITKTTT
+733 YTENGIRKTTT

-751 TVTAVSMK
+751 QVTAIKIVQA
-759 NTPKTDY
+759 PKTGY
-766 KYNEPLDLSNGTITI
+766 KYNEELDVSTGKIEI
-781 TKGSGTKDIAITKDM
+781 TKGSGTTTIPMTASM
-796 VSGYDPTKL
+796 VTGYDKTKL
-805 GKQTLTITY
+805 GDQELTVTY
-814 GGKTTSYE
+814 GGKTEKYKVNVKDYVTGISINPSSITGKYGTELEKIINDNDIIYTVTYAKAGAKSPVALTESMVTGYNKTSLTDQNLTVTYTDQDTNSYTNGKTFTTNLSVKLE
-822 VNVKDYVTG
+822 NEISKVTITPPTKTEYNQGDQIDLTGGKITVTYTDGTTKEEPITSATVTEKDGGAPNMSPTAAEYGSGNTVNKTLTFKYTASNGVTGTVNYPITIKDYIKSITMHTTPTKTKYNVNDLLDVTNGEIKIIRASGKAEIKELTKEMVSGFDSSKENTNLPLTVSYTENGIRKTTTYNVSVEDQVTAIKIVQAPKTGYKYNEELDVSTGKIEITKGSGTTTIPMTSSMVTGYDKTKLGDQELTVTYGGRTEKYTVNVKDYVTG
-831 ISITPNAITGKY
+831 ISITPNEITGKY

-869 PTALTESMVSGYN
+869 PTALTESMVAGYN
-882 KTKVTDQTLT
+882 KTSVTNQTLT
-892 ITYQDTDI
+892 VTYVDSDVT
-900 ASATN
+900 SATKT
-905 GQQFKANLKVSLSNP
+905 QTFKTNLKVLLSNP
-920 TQSIVIKQKPTKT
+920 TQSIAIKQNPTKT

-961 LTDSSVEVTETD
+961 LTDSSVKVTETD

-979 SKVTFGKDNTATK
+979 SKVTFGEDNTATK

-1088 TKTTTYD
+1088 TKTTKYD

-1104 IKISQTPKTNY
+1104 VSMKNTPKTEY
-1115 KYNEELDVSTGKIKI
+1115 KYNEQLDLINGTISV
-1130 TKGSGTTTIPMTASM
+1130 TKGSGTKDIAITDNM
-1145 VTGYDKTKLGDQEL
+1145 VSGYDPTKLGKQ
-1159 TVTYGGKTEKYKVNV
+1159 TITITYGGKTTSYEVNV
-1174 KDYVTGISINPSSIT
+1174 KDYVTGISITPNAIT
-1189 GKYGTELEKIINDN
+1189 GTYNDELGTLIDDN
-1203 DIIYTVTY
+1203 DITYTVTY

-1251 YTNGKTFTTNLSV
+1251 YTNGKTFTTNLNV

-1312 ATVTEKDGG
+1312 AVITEKDGG
-1321 APNMSPTAAEYGSGN
+1321 SLNMNPTISEYGKD
-1336 TVNKKLTFKYTAS
+1336 NKVSKTLTLKYTAN
-1349 NGVTG
+1349 NGIIG
-1354 TVDYPIT
+1354 TASYQIT
-1361 IKDYIKSIT
+1361 ITNTIQSVAIET
-1370 MHTTPTKT
+1370 LPTKV
-1378 KYNVNDLLDVTN
+1378 KYNVKETLDTT
-1390 GEIKI
+1390 GGRLKI
-1395 IRASGKAEIKELT
+1395 TRATGTTETIDITKE
-1408 EEMVSGF
+1408 MISGF
-1415 DSSKENTKLPLTV
+1415 DSSKENTKLPLTI

-1434 ITKTTTYNVSVE
+1434 VTKTTTFTISVE
-1446 DTVTAVSMKNTP
+1446 DPIISMEIKTTP
-1458 KTDYKYNEPLDLSNG
+1458 KTEYKYGEPLDLSNG
-1473 TITITKGSGTK
+1473 IITIVRPSG
-1484 DIAITKDM
+1484 
-1492 VSGYDPTKLGKQT
+1492 PEEKQ
-1505 LTITYGGKTTSYE
+1505 I
-1518 VNVKDYVTGISITP
+1518 
-1532 NAITGKYNSELQNL
+1532 
-1546 INDNNIMYTITY
+1546 
-1558 AKAGAKTPTALTESM
+1558 
-1573 VSGYNKTKVTDQTL
+1573 
-1587 TITYQDTDIAS
+1587 
-1598 ATNGQQFKANLKVS
+1598 
-1612 LSNPTQSIVIKQKP
+1612 
-1626 TKTEYGYGDTIDLS
+1626 
-1640 NGKITITK
+1640 
-1648 ANGDTEEK
+1648 TEE
-1656 ALTDSSVE
+1656 
-1664 VTETDGSAVD
+1664 
-1674 LSKVTFGKDNTATKT
+1674 
-1689 IKVTYDGKD
+1689 
-1698 TTYQIK
+1698 
-1704 ITNKITGIKM
+1704 
-1714 HTTPKAQYNVND
+1714 
-1726 ALDLTTDGSN
+1726 
-1736 PGEILVT
+1736 
-1743 RQTGT
+1743 
-1748 PSVVSI
+1748 
-1754 KDSNVK
+1754 
-1760 VTGFDSSKENT
+1760 
-1771 KLPLTVSYTENGE
+1771 
-1784 TKTTT
+1784 
-1789 YDVSIKD
+1789 
-1796 TVTAIKISQTPKT
+1796 
-1809 NYKYNEELDVST
+1809 
-1821 GKIKITKGSGTTT
+1821 
-1834 IPMTASMVTGYDKTK
+1834 MVTGYEPTK
-1849 LGDQELT
+1849 IGEQELT
-1856 VTYGGKTE
+1856 IKYGGQE
-1864 KYKVNVKDY
+1864 LKYKVNVKDY
-1873 VTGISINPSSITGK
+1873 ITGI
-1887 YGTELEKIINDNDII
+1887 
-1902 YTVTYAKAGAKSPKA
+1902 
-1917 LTESMVA
+1917 
-1924 GYNKTSL
+1924 
-1931 TAQNLTV
+1931 
-1938 TYTDQDTNSYTNGK
+1938 
-1952 TFTTNLSVKLENEIS
+1952 
-1967 KVTIT
+1967 
-1972 PPTKTEYN
+1972 
-1980 HGDQI
+1980 
-1985 DLTGGKITVTYTD
+1985 
-1998 GTTKEE
+1998 
-2004 PITSAIVTEKDGGA
+2004 
-2018 PNMSPTISEYGKGNT
+2018 
-2033 VNKTLTLK
+2033 
-2041 YTAEKGVTGTVDYQ
+2041 
-2055 IKINDLIKTIEI
+2055 
-2067 KTTPTKTR
+2067 
-2075 YNVNEELD
+2075 
-2083 VTDGK
+2083 
-2088 INITRLSG
+2088 
-2096 RTEIKEITKEMVS
+2096 
-2109 GFDSSKENRELPLT
+2109 
-2123 VSCTEN
+2123 
-2129 GITKTTTYKVSVEDQ
+2129 
-2144 ITSMK
+2144 
-2149 IIQTP
+2149 
-2154 KTNYKYNEELDVSTG
+2154 
-2169 KIEITK
+2169 
-2175 GSGTTTIPITPSMVT
+2175 
-2190 GYDKTK
+2190 
-2196 LGDQELTVTYG
+2196 
-2207 GKTEKY
+2207 
-2213 KVNVKDYVTGV
+2213 

-2240 ELTGGNI
+2240 DLTGGNI
-2247 QEVMASGAA
+2247 QEVMASGAT
-2256 TSPVAL
+2256 TSQVAL
-2262 TDSKV
+2262 TDSQI

-2304 IMKNTPKTEYK
+2304 IMKTTPKTEYK
-2315 YGEPLNIAGGTIE
+2315 YGEPLNITGGTIE

-2365 KTTAY
+2365 KTTSY

-2391 EIGEKID
+2391 KIGEKID
-2398 LTGGKVKPI
+2398 LTDGKVKPI

-2444 GHTKTFG
+2444 GYTKSFG
-2451 ITVIDQ
+2451 ITVINQ

-2475 ESLDLTGGT
+2475 EQLDLTGGT

-2489 GSETKIINI
+2489 GNETKILNI
-2498 TKDMITGY
+2498 TKDMVTGY
-2506 NSKKIGNQTLKVT
+2506 NSKKIGNQTLTVT

-2538 ELKKPEKKDYEYG
+2538 KLEKPEKTDYEYG

-2562 IITASGKVDEKID
+2562 IITASGKVDEKTD
-2575 ITASMISGYDKTKE
+2575 MTASMISGYDKTKE

-2623 KINYKY
+2623 KINYKN

-2641 IIKSSGIY
+2641 IIKSSGIN
-2649 TIPVTDEMISGYNPQ
+2649 TIPVTYEMISGYNPQ

-2682 LVLVTEKEEVKE
+2682 LVLVAEKEEVKE

-2699 IKQEEPKTEV
+2699 IKEEPKQEEIKQEEPKTEI

-2723 NTKEDKEEQ
+2723 DTKEDKEEQ
-2732 PTEEKVETPIN
+2732 PTEEKVEAPIN

-2775 IAEAI
+2775 IATAI

-2785 ILLLLLLFFKRN
+2785 ILLLLLLLFKRN

-2823 NVDEYLDG
+2823 NIDEYLDG

-2853 EIQIKHRGKII
+2853 EIKIKHRGKII

-2873 PYELILK
+2873 PYEIILK

>member
-11 KILSTILIVILLF
+11 KILSTILIVILLI

-43 YNVLRVSNITKSSS
+43 YNVLRVSDITKSSS

-78 MSLSY
+78 ISLSY

-97 ANTSVARVTDTN
+97 ANTSVARVTYTN
-109 SDCFTFQTKTAS
+109 SDCFTFQTKTVS
-121 NGSIRMLG
+121 NGGIRMLG
-129 TTTDWWCATDDGDSS
+129 TTTDWWRATDDGDSS
-144 TSFGSELSIFKV
+144 ASFGSELSIFKV
-156 YFYLL
+156 YFYIL

-182 STASSQTGYKQRI
+182 PTASSQTGYKQRI
-195 AQDVDGTSPTYI
+195 AQDIDGTSPTYI
-207 TDTKYLATEG
+207 TNTKYLATEG
-217 FAEKEKTVSSI
+217 FAEKEKSVNSI

-263 ISMTDSNVKITKPS
+263 ISMTDSNVKITKPT

-290 SYKGKTTTLKLNV
+290 SYKGKTTTLKLKV

-308 SLAVATPMTK
+308 SLAVATPMSK

-324 ETFNFTGLS
+324 ETFDFTGLA

-411 PTKTVYKQGENLDL
+411 PTKTIYKQGENLDL

-473 ASNTIDVE
+473 ASDTIDVE
-481 AYNYISNST
+481 AYNYISKST

-520 MTNASLTTDMVSGYS
+520 MTNASLTADMVSGYS

-565 KTFTISV
+565 KTFTVSV

-603 VKYAD
+603 VRYAD

-645 TLKISYTEDE
+645 TLKILYTEDE

-733 YTENGITKTTT
+733 YTENEITKTTT

-751 TVTAVSMK
+751 
-759 NTPKTDY
+759 
-766 KYNEPLDLSNGTITI
+766 
-781 TKGSGTKDIAITKDM
+781 
-796 VSGYDPTKL
+796 
-805 GKQTLTITY
+805 Q
-814 GGKTTSYE
+814 
-822 VNVKDYVTG
+822 
-831 ISITPNAITGKY
+831 
-843 NSELQN
+843 
-849 LINDNNIMYTITY
+849 
-862 AKAGAKT
+862 
-869 PTALTESMVSGYN
+869 
-882 KTKVTDQTLT
+882 
-892 ITYQDTDI
+892 
-900 ASATN
+900 
-905 GQQFKANLKVSLSNP
+905 
-920 TQSIVIKQKPTKT
+920 
-933 EYGYGDTIDLSNGK
+933 
-947 ITITKANGDTEEKA
+947 
-961 LTDSSVEVTETD
+961 
-973 GSAVDL
+973 
-979 SKVTFGKDNTATK
+979 
-992 TIKVTYDGKDTTYQI
+992 
-1007 KITNKITGIKM
+1007 
-1018 HTTPKAQ
+1018 
-1025 YNVNDAL
+1025 
-1032 DLTTDG
+1032 
-1038 SNPGEILVTRQT
+1038 
-1050 GTPSVVSIK
+1050 
-1059 DSNVKVTGFD
+1059 
-1069 SSKENTKLPLT
+1069 
-1080 VSYTENGE
+1080 
-1088 TKTTTYD
+1088 
-1095 VSIKDTVTA
+1095 VTA
-1104 IKISQTPKTNY
+1104 IKISQTPKTSY
-1115 KYNEELDVSTGKIKI
+1115 KYNEELDVSTGKIEI
-1130 TKGSGTTTIPMTASM
+1130 TKGSGTTTIPMTPSM

-1227 AGYNKTSLTAQ
+1227 TGYNKTSLTAQ

-1264 KLENEISKVTITP
+1264 RLENEISKVTITP

-1321 APNMSPTAAEYGSGN
+1321 APNMSPTAAEYGSKN
-1336 TVNKKLTFKYTAS
+1336 TVNKTLTFKYTS
-1349 NGVTG
+1349 PNGVTG
-1354 TVDYPIT
+1354 TVNYPII

-1415 DSSKENTKLPLTV
+1415 DSSKENTNLPLTV

-1434 ITKTTTYNVSVE
+1434 IRKTTTYNVSVE
-1446 DTVTAVSMKNTP
+1446 DQVTAIKIVQAP
-1458 KTDYKYNEPLDLSNG
+1458 KTGYKYNEELDVSTG
-1473 TITITKGSGTK
+1473 KIEITKGSGTTT
-1484 DIAITKDM
+1484 IPMTASM
-1492 VSGYDPTKLGKQT
+1492 VTGYDKTKLGDQE
-1505 LTITYGGKTTSYE
+1505 LTVTYGGKTEKYK

-1532 NAITGKYNSELQNL
+1532 NEITGKYNSELQNL

-1573 VSGYNKTKVTDQTL
+1573 VAGYNKTSVTNQTL
-1587 TITYQDTDIAS
+1587 TVTYVDSDVTS
-1598 ATNGQQFKANLKVS
+1598 ATKTQTFKTNLKVS
-1612 LSNPTQSIVIKQKP
+1612 LSNPTQSIAIKQKP
-1626 TKTEYGYGDTIDLS
+1626 TKTKYGYGDTIDLS

-1656 ALTDSSVE
+1656 ALTDSSVK

-1674 LSKVTFGKDNTATKT
+1674 LSKVTFGEDNTATKT

-1754 KDSNVK
+1754 TESNVK

-1796 TVTAIKISQTPKT
+1796 TVTAVSMKNTPKKE
-1809 NYKYNEELDVST
+1809 YKYNEPLDLINGTISV
-1821 GKIKITKGSGTTT
+1821 TKGSGTKDIAITDN
-1834 IPMTASMVTGYDKTK
+1834 MVSGYDPTK
-1849 LGDQELT
+1849 LGKQT
-1856 VTYGGKTE
+1856 ITITYGGKTTSYE
-1864 KYKVNVKDY
+1864 VNVKDY
-1873 VTGISINPSSITGK
+1873 VTGISINPNAITGT
-1887 YGTELEKIINDNDII
+1887 YNDEIEKLINDNDIS
-1902 YTVTYAKAGAKSPKA
+1902 YTVTYAKAGAKSPVA
-1917 LTESMVA
+1917 LTESMVT

-1931 TAQNLTV
+1931 ADQNSTV

-1952 TFTTNLSVKLENEIS
+1952 TFTTNLSVKLKNEIS

-1972 PPTKTEYN
+1972 KPTKTEYN

-2004 PITSAIVTEKDGGA
+2004 PITSAVITEKDGGSL
-2018 PNMSPTISEYGKGNT
+2018 NMNPTISEYGKDNK
-2033 VNKTLTLK
+2033 VSKTLTLK
-2041 YTAEKGVTGTVDYQ
+2041 YTANNGIIGTASYPITITNTIQSVAIETLPTKVKYNVKETLDTTGGRLKITRATGTTE
-2055 IKINDLIKTIEI
+2055 TI
-2067 KTTPTKTR
+2067 
-2075 YNVNEELD
+2075 D
-2083 VTDGK
+2083 
-2088 INITRLSG
+2088 
-2096 RTEIKEITKEMVS
+2096 ITKEMIS
-2109 GFDSSKENRELPLT
+2109 GFDSSKENTKLPLT
-2123 VSCTEN
+2123 ISYTEN
-2129 GITKTTTYKVSVEDQ
+2129 GVTKTTTFTISVEDP
-2144 ITSMK
+2144 IISMEIK
-2149 IIQTP
+2149 TTP
-2154 KTNYKYNEELDVSTG
+2154 KTEYKYGEPLDLSNGIITIVRPSGPEE
-2169 KIEITK
+2169 KQITEE
-2175 GSGTTTIPITPSMVT
+2175 MVT
-2190 GYDKTK
+2190 GYEPTK
-2196 LGDQELTVTYG
+2196 IGEQELTIKYG
-2207 GKTEKY
+2207 GQELKY
-2213 KVNVKDYVTGV
+2213 KVNVKDYITGI

-2240 ELTGGNI
+2240 DLTGGNI
-2247 QEVMASGAA
+2247 QEVMASGTT
-2256 TSPVAL
+2256 TSQVAL
-2262 TDSKV
+2262 TDSQI
-2267 TISGYNPKQEGA
+2267 TISGYNPKQEGT

-2304 IMKNTPKTEYK
+2304 IMKTTPKTEYK
-2315 YGEPLNIAGGTIE
+2315 YGEPLNITGGTIE

-2365 KTTAY
+2365 KTTSY

-2391 EIGEKID
+2391 KIGEKID
-2398 LTGGKVKPI
+2398 LTDGKVKPI

-2444 GHTKTFG
+2444 GYTKSFG
-2451 ITVIDQ
+2451 ITVINQ

-2475 ESLDLTGGT
+2475 EQLDLTGGT

-2489 GSETKIINI
+2489 GNETKILNI
-2498 TKDMITGY
+2498 TKDMVTGY
-2506 NSKKIGNQTLKVT
+2506 NSKKIGNQTLTVT

-2538 ELKKPEKKDYEYG
+2538 KLEKPEKTDYEYG

-2562 IITASGKVDEKID
+2562 IITASGKVDEKTD
-2575 ITASMISGYDKTKE
+2575 MTASMISGYDKTKE

-2623 KINYKY
+2623 KVNYKN

-2641 IIKSSGIY
+2641 IIKSSGIN
-2649 TIPVTDEMISGYNPQ
+2649 TIPVTYEMISGYNPQ

-2682 LVLVTEKEEVKE
+2682 LVLVAEKEEVKE

-2699 IKQEEPKTEV
+2699 IKEEPKQEEIKQEEPKTEI
-2709 IKTVTKNKTIIINN
+2709 IKTVTKNKKIIINN
-2723 NTKEDKEEQ
+2723 DTKEDKEEQ
-2732 PTEEKVETPIN
+2732 PTEEKVEAPIN

-2748 KPNTEPT
+2748 KPNTEST
-2755 EEKETATLGVKD
+2755 EEKETATLGVED
-2767 EKIKGNKQ
+2767 EKVKGNKQ
-2775 IAEAI
+2775 IATAI

-2785 ILLLLLLFFKRN
+2785 ILLLLLLLFKRN

-2823 NVDEYLDG
+2823 NIDEYLDG

-2853 EIQIKHRGKII
+2853 EIKIKHRGKII

-2873 PYELILK
+2873 PYEIILK

>member
-11 KILSTILIVILLF
+11 KILSTILIVILLI

-43 YNVLRVSNITKSSS
+43 YNVLRVSDITKSSS

-78 MSLSY
+78 ISLSY

-97 ANTSVARVTDTN
+97 ANTSVARVTYTN
-109 SDCFTFQTKTAS
+109 SDCFTFQTKTVS
-121 NGSIRMLG
+121 NGGIRMLG
-129 TTTDWWCATDDGDSS
+129 TTTDWWRATDDGDSS
-144 TSFGSELSIFKV
+144 ASFGSELSIFKV
-156 YFYLL
+156 YFYIL

-182 STASSQTGYKQRI
+182 PTASSQTGYKQRI
-195 AQDVDGTSPTYI
+195 AQDIDGTSPTYI
-207 TDTKYLATEG
+207 TNTKYLATEG
-217 FAEKEKTVSSI
+217 FAEKEKSVNSI

-263 ISMTDSNVKITKPS
+263 ISMTDSNVKITKPT

-290 SYKGKTTTLKLNV
+290 SYKGKTTTLKLKV

-308 SLAVATPMTK
+308 SLAVATPMSK

-324 ETFNFTGLS
+324 ETFDFTGLA

-411 PTKTVYKQGENLDL
+411 PTKTIYKQGENLDL

-473 ASNTIDVE
+473 ASDTIDVE
-481 AYNYISNST
+481 AYNYISKST

-520 MTNASLTTDMVSGYS
+520 MTNASLTADMVSGYS

-565 KTFTISV
+565 KTFTVSV

-603 VKYAD
+603 VRYAD

-645 TLKISYTEDE
+645 TLKILYTEDE

-733 YTENGITKTTT
+733 YTENEITKTTT

-751 TVTAVSMK
+751 
-759 NTPKTDY
+759 
-766 KYNEPLDLSNGTITI
+766 
-781 TKGSGTKDIAITKDM
+781 
-796 VSGYDPTKL
+796 
-805 GKQTLTITY
+805 Q
-814 GGKTTSYE
+814 
-822 VNVKDYVTG
+822 
-831 ISITPNAITGKY
+831 
-843 NSELQN
+843 
-849 LINDNNIMYTITY
+849 
-862 AKAGAKT
+862 
-869 PTALTESMVSGYN
+869 
-882 KTKVTDQTLT
+882 
-892 ITYQDTDI
+892 
-900 ASATN
+900 
-905 GQQFKANLKVSLSNP
+905 
-920 TQSIVIKQKPTKT
+920 
-933 EYGYGDTIDLSNGK
+933 
-947 ITITKANGDTEEKA
+947 
-961 LTDSSVEVTETD
+961 
-973 GSAVDL
+973 
-979 SKVTFGKDNTATK
+979 
-992 TIKVTYDGKDTTYQI
+992 
-1007 KITNKITGIKM
+1007 
-1018 HTTPKAQ
+1018 
-1025 YNVNDAL
+1025 
-1032 DLTTDG
+1032 
-1038 SNPGEILVTRQT
+1038 
-1050 GTPSVVSIK
+1050 
-1059 DSNVKVTGFD
+1059 
-1069 SSKENTKLPLT
+1069 
-1080 VSYTENGE
+1080 
-1088 TKTTTYD
+1088 
-1095 VSIKDTVTA
+1095 VTA
-1104 IKISQTPKTNY
+1104 IKISQTPKTSY
-1115 KYNEELDVSTGKIKI
+1115 KYNEELDVSTGKIEI
-1130 TKGSGTTTIPMTASM
+1130 TKGSGTTTIPMTPSM

-1227 AGYNKTSLTAQ
+1227 TGYNKTSLTAQ

-1264 KLENEISKVTITP
+1264 RLENEISKVTITP

-1321 APNMSPTAAEYGSGN
+1321 APNMSPTAAEYGSKN
-1336 TVNKKLTFKYTAS
+1336 TVNKTLTFKYTS
-1349 NGVTG
+1349 PNGVTG
-1354 TVDYPIT
+1354 TVNYPII

-1415 DSSKENTKLPLTV
+1415 DSSKENTNLPLTV

-1434 ITKTTTYNVSVE
+1434 IRKTTTYNVSVE
-1446 DTVTAVSMKNTP
+1446 DQVTAIKIVQAP
-1458 KTDYKYNEPLDLSNG
+1458 KTGYKYNEELDVSTG
-1473 TITITKGSGTK
+1473 KIEITKGSGTTT
-1484 DIAITKDM
+1484 IPMTASM
-1492 VSGYDPTKLGKQT
+1492 VTGYDKTKLGDQE
-1505 LTITYGGKTTSYE
+1505 LTVTYGGKTEKYK

-1532 NAITGKYNSELQNL
+1532 NEITGKYNSELQNL

-1573 VSGYNKTKVTDQTL
+1573 VAGYNKTSVTNQTL
-1587 TITYQDTDIAS
+1587 TVTYVDSDVTS
-1598 ATNGQQFKANLKVS
+1598 ATKTQTFKTNLKVS
-1612 LSNPTQSIVIKQKP
+1612 LSNPTQSIAIKQKP
-1626 TKTEYGYGDTIDLS
+1626 TKTKYGYGDTIDLS

-1656 ALTDSSVE
+1656 ALTDSSVK

-1674 LSKVTFGKDNTATKT
+1674 LSKVTFGEDNTATKT

-1754 KDSNVK
+1754 TESNVK

-1796 TVTAIKISQTPKT
+1796 TVTAVSMKNTPKKE
-1809 NYKYNEELDVST
+1809 YKYNEPLDLINGTISV
-1821 GKIKITKGSGTTT
+1821 TKGSGTKDIAITDN
-1834 IPMTASMVTGYDKTK
+1834 MVSGYDPTK
-1849 LGDQELT
+1849 LGKQT
-1856 VTYGGKTE
+1856 ITITYGGKTTSYE
-1864 KYKVNVKDY
+1864 VNVKDY
-1873 VTGISINPSSITGK
+1873 VTGISINPNAITGT
-1887 YGTELEKIINDNDII
+1887 YNDEIEKLINDNDIS
-1902 YTVTYAKAGAKSPKA
+1902 YTVTYAKAGAKSPVA
-1917 LTESMVA
+1917 LTESMVT

-1931 TAQNLTV
+1931 ADQNSTV

-1952 TFTTNLSVKLENEIS
+1952 TFTTNLSVKLKNEIS

-1972 PPTKTEYN
+1972 KPTKTEYN

-2004 PITSAIVTEKDGGA
+2004 PITSAVITEKDGGSL
-2018 PNMSPTISEYGKGNT
+2018 NMNPTISEYGKDNK
-2033 VNKTLTLK
+2033 VSKTLTLK
-2041 YTAEKGVTGTVDYQ
+2041 YTANNGIIGTASYPITITNTIQSVAIETLPTKVKYNVKETLDTTGGRLKITRATGTTE
-2055 IKINDLIKTIEI
+2055 TI
-2067 KTTPTKTR
+2067 
-2075 YNVNEELD
+2075 D
-2083 VTDGK
+2083 
-2088 INITRLSG
+2088 
-2096 RTEIKEITKEMVS
+2096 ITKEMIS
-2109 GFDSSKENRELPLT
+2109 GFDSSKENTKLPLT
-2123 VSCTEN
+2123 ISYTEN
-2129 GITKTTTYKVSVEDQ
+2129 GVTKTTTFTISVEDP
-2144 ITSMK
+2144 IISMEIK
-2149 IIQTP
+2149 TTP
-2154 KTNYKYNEELDVSTG
+2154 KTEYKYGEPLDLSNGIITIVRPSGPEE
-2169 KIEITK
+2169 KQITEE
-2175 GSGTTTIPITPSMVT
+2175 MVT
-2190 GYDKTK
+2190 GYEPTK
-2196 LGDQELTVTYG
+2196 IGEQELTIKYG
-2207 GKTEKY
+2207 GQELKY
-2213 KVNVKDYVTGV
+2213 KVNVKDYITGI

-2240 ELTGGNI
+2240 DLTGGNI
-2247 QEVMASGAA
+2247 QEVMASGTT
-2256 TSPVAL
+2256 TSQVAL
-2262 TDSKV
+2262 TDSQI
-2267 TISGYNPKQEGA
+2267 TISGYNPKQEGT

-2304 IMKNTPKTEYK
+2304 IMKTTPKTEYK
-2315 YGEPLNIAGGTIE
+2315 YGEPLNITGGTIE

-2365 KTTAY
+2365 KTTSY

-2391 EIGEKID
+2391 KIGEKID
-2398 LTGGKVKPI
+2398 LTDGKVKPI

-2444 GHTKTFG
+2444 GYTKSFG
-2451 ITVIDQ
+2451 ITVINQ

-2475 ESLDLTGGT
+2475 EQLDLTGGT

-2489 GSETKIINI
+2489 GNETKILNI
-2498 TKDMITGY
+2498 TKDMVTGY
-2506 NSKKIGNQTLKVT
+2506 NSKKIGNQTLTVT

-2538 ELKKPEKKDYEYG
+2538 KLEKPEKTDYEYG

-2562 IITASGKVDEKID
+2562 IITASGKVDEKTD
-2575 ITASMISGYDKTKE
+2575 MTASMISGYDKTKE

-2623 KINYKY
+2623 KVNYKN

-2641 IIKSSGIY
+2641 IIKSSGIN
-2649 TIPVTDEMISGYNPQ
+2649 TIPVTYEMISGYNPQ

-2682 LVLVTEKEEVKE
+2682 LVLVAEKEEVKE

-2699 IKQEEPKTEV
+2699 IKEEPKQEEIKQEEPKTEI
-2709 IKTVTKNKTIIINN
+2709 IKTVTKNKKIIINN
-2723 NTKEDKEEQ
+2723 DTKEDKEEQ
-2732 PTEEKVETPIN
+2732 PTEEKVEAPIN

-2748 KPNTEPT
+2748 KPNTEST
-2755 EEKETATLGVKD
+2755 EEKETATLGVED
-2767 EKIKGNKQ
+2767 EKVKGNKQ
-2775 IAEAI
+2775 IATAI

-2785 ILLLLLLFFKRN
+2785 ILLLLLLLFKRN

-2823 NVDEYLDG
+2823 NIDEYLDG

-2853 EIQIKHRGKII
+2853 EIKIKHRGKII
-2864 KIKIVYDDK
+2864 KIKIDYDDK
-2873 PYELILK
+2873 PYEIILK